1 MKRRLLASLL
11 TLVMMLNLLPTVAWA
26 RNDEGIDADS
36 VEMYSSDDVVTSGPI
51 TLWTGKEGQITVP
64 EENEVRSSN
73 ADIVSVE
80 QDGTAVTLTGGSKEG
95 RAEATAGESTWV
107 VYNYAS
113 EAEYNYLYSL
123 FHEKRISVMGD
134 SISTIK
140 DKIPSGN
147 ALYYDNTTG
156 KEMTFERNYWG
167 DIITRFGAAEGIDE
181 AWSGSTIGSKAAS
194 MASKDRINKL
204 DDNGTPDVILYYGGS
219 NPDSSVGTFDPDAD
233 YAKTVDWAQSYSDTA
248 SAYAA
253 SLQRMKATYPGA
265 EIIAI
270 IPYYEQNNIPK
281 QAEVIEQIAKHY
293 DITTIDLR
301 ELRKQEGISP
311 NNALHP
317 NMDGHSQIAA
327 YICQQLYEQQAVTPN
342 EKTVTYN
349 ANGGS
354 FKNGSD
360 PIKQSVT
367 AELPKATRAGY
378 AFVGWFDQAAGGNKI
393 ASALDTAIPSDKQDS
408 FSGTTLYAHWTHTF
422 TWNFNSDMNAVD
434 ADGNVIITVS
444 DKHGSTTL
452 NDDNTVKFNDYQGK
466 LSTPFT
472 LDPTQNWRVEWKEKN
487 QAKENM
493 LFSST
498 ATREKGMTYIFLYE
512 PSIYMGTYDVT
523 NNKTDYINFGGPAY
537 QKEPTSNEYSVVK
550 LENNYDKAT
559 ETSLVTLSVDGE
571 QVFAKLN
578 TQGRYGSHGS
588 SLTASD
594 YEQYALEKLNFTFNY
609 LGGCNL
615 NTGAGEGK
623 ENWLL
628 RNTFEYIKV
637 TLGDD
642 HTHTYGMTYSSDST
656 GHWKTCTECGANGE
670 FSKHTGGTAT
680 CTAKA
685 VCETCDQP
693 YGELGAHKLT
703 KTDAKAAS
711 CTEAGNEAYWTCS
724 GCGKYFSDEKGEN
737 AIADLAAWKTGDGKI
752 NATGHNYGD
761 ITYTWSDGN
770 TSCTAKKVCS
780 VCKDEVT
787 ETVGTTSSAKTPAT
801 CTTKGTKTYT
811 ATFSA
816 PNGFVTQTKDVDIA
830 ATGHDWSNK
839 DGICAVCHTKCDRV
853 HKPGTTCS
861 VCHKYTS
868 YPYVP
873 GAPTYPASAPAV
885 PNGTVTVSPANAS
898 KGANV
903 TVTVKPNEG
912 YVLETLTVTDKNGD
926 ELKLTDKGN
935 GKYTFTMPG
944 SKVEVKAT
952 FMEDNSVFNFFYDVP
967 NDAFF
972 YEAVKWAV
980 KSGVTN
986 GLTDT
991 MFGPYESCTRTQ
1003 IVTFLWRATGSPE
1016 PKTASSFTDVPASA
1030 YYAKAVA
1037 WAIENGITNGM
1048 TETTFAP
1055 NATCTRG
1062 QSVTFLYRAL
1072 KGTASG
1078 STNFTDVKSD
1088 AFYTDAINWAVANNV
1103 TNGTSNT
1110 TFSPNADCTRAEIVT
1125 FLYRAYQGK

>member
-1 MKRRLLASLL
+1 
-11 TLVMMLNLLPTVAWA
+11 
-26 RNDEGIDADS
+26 
-36 VEMYSSDDVVTSGPI
+36 MYSSDDVVASGPI
-51 TLWTGKEGQITVP
+51 TIWTDKIVKITVP
-64 EENEVRSSN
+64 EGDTVRSSN
-73 ADIVSVE
+73 TDIVSVE
-80 QDGTAVTLTGGSKEG
+80 KNGTAVTLTGGRKEG
-95 RAEATAGESTWV
+95 RAEVIVGNSTWV

-123 FHEKRISVMGD
+123 FHGKRISVMGD

-140 DKIPSGN
+140 DKIPDDN
-147 ALYYDNTTG
+147 ALYYDNTTSA
-156 KEMTFERNYWG
+156 KTMIFERNYWG
-167 DIITRFGAAEGIDE
+167 DIITRFGAVEGIDE
-181 AWSGSTIGSKAAS
+181 AWSRSTIGSKAAS

-219 NPDSSVGTFDPDAD
+219 NPDSSVGTFNPDAD
-233 YAKTVDWAQSYSDTA
+233 YAKTVDWAKSYSDTA

-253 SLQRMKATYPGA
+253 SLQRMKETYPDA

-301 ELRKQEGISP
+301 ELRNQEGISP

-327 YICQQLYEQQAVTPN
+327 YICQQLYAQQAVTPN
-342 EKTVTYN
+342 EKTVTYD
-349 ANGGS
+349 ANDGS
-354 FKNGSD
+354 FENGSD

-393 ASALDTAIPSDKQDS
+393 ASALDTAIPSGMQDNLN
-408 FSGTTLYAHWTHTF
+408 GTTLYAHWTHTF

-444 DKHGSTTL
+444 AEHGSTTL
-452 NDDNTVKFNDYQGK
+452 NDDNTVKFNDYQGE

-487 QAKENM
+487 QATENM

-498 ATREKGMTYIFLYE
+498 AERAKGMTYIFLYQ
-512 PSIYMGTYDVT
+512 PSIYMGTYNDT
-523 NNKTDYINFGGPAY
+523 TGGTKYINFGGPAY
-537 QKEPTSNEYSVVK
+537 QKTPTSDEYSVVK

-559 ETSLVTLSVDGE
+559 GTSLVTLSVDGE

-594 YEQYALEKLNFTFNY
+594 YEQYALEKLGFTFNY
-609 LGGCNL
+609 LGGNRDGGDTPAWKL
-615 NTGAGEGK
+615 SNI
-623 ENWLL
+623 
-628 RNTFEYIKV
+628 FDYIKV

-642 HTHTYGMTYSSDST
+642 HTHTYGTTYSSDST

-703 KTDAKAAS
+703 KTAAKAAT
-711 CTEAGNEAYWTCS
+711 CTEAGYNEYWTCKT
-724 GCGKYFSDEKGEN
+724 CGKYFSDEKGEN

-787 ETVGTTSSAKTPAT
+787 VTVGTTSSVKTPAT
-801 CTTKGTKTYT
+801 CTTKGTTTYM
-811 ATFSA
+811 AAFKDEDFSE
-816 PNGFVTQTKDVDIA
+816 QTKDVDIA

-853 HKPGTTCS
+853 HKPGTTCE
-861 VCHKYTS
+861 VCGKYTRRPS
-868 YPYVP
+868 TANSSNTVSVP
-873 GAPTYPASAPAV
+873 ST
-885 PNGTVTVSPANAS
+885 PNGTMTVNPSTAS
-898 KGANV
+898 KGE
-903 TVTVKPNEG
+903 TVTITTRPSEG
-912 YVLETLTVTDKNGD
+912 YELGSIEVLDKNGD
-926 ELKLTDKGN
+926 ALKLKDLGS
-935 GKYTFTMPG
+935 GKFSFVMPDG
-944 SKVEVKAT
+944 KVSVKAEFVKT
-952 FMEDNSVFNFFYDVP
+952 APTSFVDVP
-967 NDAFF
+967 ANAYFAD
-972 YEAVKWAV
+972 AVKWAV
-980 KSGVTN
+980 DKGITN
-986 GLTDT
+986 GLPDT
-991 MFGPYESCTRTQ
+991 MFGPYESCTRAQ
-1003 IVTFLWRATGSPE
+1003 IVTFLWRAAGSPE
-1016 PKTASSFTDVPASA
+1016 PKAMSSFTDVPASA
-1030 YYAKAVA
+1030 YYAKAVE
-1037 WAIENGITNGM
+1037 WAVENGITNGM

-1055 NATCTRG
+1055 DATCTRG
-1062 QSVTFLYRAL
+1062 QSVTFLHRAL

-1088 AFYTDAINWAVANNV
+1088 AFYADAINWAVANNV

-1110 TFSPNADCTRAEIVT
+1110 MFGPYASCTRAQIVT

>member
-1 MKRRLLASLL
+1 
-11 TLVMMLNLLPTVAWA
+11 MMLSLLPTVVWA
-26 RNDEGIDADS
+26 RNDESIDADS

-51 TLWTGKEGQITVP
+51 TIWTDKIVQITVP
-64 EENEVRSSN
+64 EGDTVGSSN
-73 ADIVSVE
+73 TDIVSVE
-80 QDGTAVTLTGGSKEG
+80 KNGTAVTLTGGSKEG
-95 RAEATAGESTWV
+95 RAEVTAGESTWV

-123 FHEKRISVMGD
+123 FHGKTISVMGD

-167 DIITRFGAAEGIDE
+167 AIITRFGAVEGIDE

-253 SLQRMKATYPGA
+253 SLQRMKETYPDA

-301 ELRKQEGISP
+301 ELRNQEGISP

-327 YICQQLYEQQAVTPN
+327 YICQQLYEQRAVTPD
-342 EKTVTYN
+342 EKTVTYD

-378 AFVGWFDQAAGGNKI
+378 AFVGWFDRAAGGNKI
-393 ASALDTAIPSDKQDS
+393 ASALDTAIPSGMQDNLN
-408 FSGTTLYAHWTHTF
+408 GTTLYAHWTRSF
-422 TWNFNSDMNAVD
+422 TWDFDNNLDAVD

-444 DKHGSTTL
+444 AEHGSTTL

-472 LDPTQNWRVEWKEKN
+472 LDPTQNWCVEWREKN

-609 LGGCNL
+609 LGGNRDGGDTPAWKL
-615 NTGAGEGK
+615 S
-623 ENWLL
+623 
-628 RNTFEYIKV
+628 NTFDYIKV

-642 HTHTYGMTYSSDST
+642 HTHTYGTTYSSDST

-703 KTDAKAAS
+703 KTDAKAAT

-724 GCGKYFSDEKGEN
+724 GCGKYFSDENGINEIEK
-737 AIADLAAWKTGDGKI
+737 DSWVLKTL
-752 NATGHNYGD
+752 GHD
-761 ITYTWSDGN
+761 MTKTD
-770 TSCTAKKVCS
+770 AK
-780 VCKDEVT
+780 
-787 ETVGTTSSAKTPAT
+787 AAT
-801 CTTKGTKTYT
+801 CTEDGNNEYYTCSRCGGVFKDEAGTQ
-811 ATFSA
+811 ATTVEA
-816 PNGFVTQTKDVDIA
+816 ETLKKL
-830 ATGHDWSNK
+830 GHDWSNK

-873 GAPTYPASAPAV
+873 GAPTYPATAPAV
-885 PNGTVTVSPANAS
+885 PNGTVAVSPANAS

-912 YVLETLTVTDKNGD
+912 YELGSLAVKDASGD
-926 ELKLTDKGN
+926 LLPLADLGN
-935 GKYTFTMPG
+935 GKYSFVMPDG
-944 SKVEVKAT
+944 KVSVEAEFVKTAAT
-952 FMEDNSVFNFFYDVP
+952 SFADVP
-967 NDAFF
+967 ANAYFAD
-972 YEAVKWAV
+972 AVKWAV
-980 KSGVTN
+980 DKGVTN
-986 GLTDT
+986 GLSDT
-991 MFGPYESCTRTQ
+991 MFGPYESCTRAQ
-1003 IVTFLWRATGSPE
+1003 IVTFLWRAAGSPE
-1016 PKTASSFTDVPASA
+1016 PKAMSSFTDVPAST

-1072 KGTASG
+1072 GKKVES
-1078 STNFTDVKSD
+1078 STSFTDVASN
-1088 AFYTDAINWAVANNV
+1088 AFYADAVNWAVASDV
-1103 TNGTSNT
+1103 TNGTSAT

>member
-11 TLVMMLNLLPTVAWA
+11 TLVMMLSLLPTVAWA

-36 VEMYSSDDVVTSGPI
+36 VEMYSSDDVVTSGPMTI
-51 TLWTGKEGQITVP
+51 WTGKIVQITVP
-64 EENEVRSSN
+64 EGDTVRSSN
-73 ADIVSVE
+73 TDIVSVE
-80 QDGTAVTLTGGSKEG
+80 KNGTAVTLTGGSKEG
-95 RAEATAGESTWV
+95 RAEVTAGESTWV

-123 FHEKRISVMGD
+123 FHGKTISVMGD

-219 NPDSSVGTFDPDAD
+219 NPDGSVGTFDPDAD

-253 SLQRMKATYPGA
+253 SLQRMKETYPDA

-301 ELRKQEGISP
+301 ELRNQEGISP

-327 YICQQLYEQQAVTPN
+327 YICQQLYEQRAVTPD
-342 EKTVTYN
+342 EKTVTYD

-378 AFVGWFDQAAGGNKI
+378 AFVGWFNQAAGGNKI
-393 ASALDTAIPSDKQDS
+393 ASALDTAIPSGMQDNLN
-408 FSGTTLYAHWTHTF
+408 GTTLYAHWTHTF
-422 TWNFNSDMNAVD
+422 MWNFNSDMNAVD

-444 DKHGSTTL
+444 AEHGSTTL

-615 NTGAGEGK
+615 NTGAGVGK

-642 HTHTYGMTYSSDST
+642 HTHTYGTTYSSDST

-703 KTDAKAAS
+703 KTDAKAAT
-711 CTEAGNEAYWTCS
+711 CTEVGNEAYWTCS
-724 GCGKYFSDEKGEN
+724 GCGKYFSDENGTNEIEK
-737 AIADLAAWKTGDGKI
+737 DSWVLKTL
-752 NATGHNYGD
+752 GHD
-761 ITYTWSDGN
+761 MTKTD
-770 TSCTAKKVCS
+770 AK
-780 VCKDEVT
+780 E
-787 ETVGTTSSAKTPAT
+787 AT
-801 CTTKGTKTYT
+801 CTEDGNNEYYTCSRCGGVFKDEAGTQ
-811 ATFSA
+811 ATTVEA
-816 PNGFVTQTKDVDIA
+816 ETLKKL
-830 ATGHDWSNK
+830 GHDWSNK
-839 DGICAVCHTKCDRV
+839 NGICARCYAKCTET

-885 PNGTVTVSPANAS
+885 PNGTVTVSPADAS

-912 YVLETLTVTDKNGD
+912 YELGSLAVKDASGD
-926 ELKLTDKGN
+926 LLPLADLGN
-935 GKYTFTMPG
+935 GKYSFVMPDG
-944 SKVEVKAT
+944 KVSVEAEFVKTAAT
-952 FMEDNSVFNFFYDVP
+952 SFADVP
-967 NDAFF
+967 ANAYFAD
-972 YEAVKWAV
+972 AVKWAV
-980 KSGVTN
+980 DK
-986 GLTDT
+986 
-991 MFGPYESCTRTQ
+991 
-1003 IVTFLWRATGSPE
+1003 
-1016 PKTASSFTDVPASA
+1016 
-1030 YYAKAVA
+1030 
-1037 WAIENGITNGM
+1037 GITNGM
-1048 TETTFAP
+1048 TETTFAL

-1062 QSVTFLYRAL
+1062 QSVTFLHRAL

-1078 STNFTDVKSD
+1078 SANFTDVKSD
-1088 AFYTDAINWAVANNV
+1088 AFYADAINWAVANNV

>member
-1 MKRRLLASLL
+1 MVLS
-11 TLVMMLNLLPTVAWA
+11 LLPTIAWA

-51 TLWTGKEGQITVP
+51 TIWTGKIVQITVP
-64 EENEVRSSN
+64 EGDAVRSSN
-73 ADIVSVE
+73 EAIVSVT
-80 QDGTAVTLTGGSKEG
+80 QDGTLTGGRKEG
-95 RAEATAGESTWV
+95 RAEVIVGNSTWV

-123 FHEKRISVMGD
+123 FHGKTISVMGD

-219 NPDSSVGTFDPDAD
+219 NPDSSVGTFDPNAD

-253 SLQRMKATYPGA
+253 SLQRMKETYPDA

-301 ELRKQEGISP
+301 ELRNQEGISP

-360 PIKQSVT
+360 SIKQSVT

-378 AFVGWFDQAAGGNKI
+378 AFVGWFDRAAGGNKI
-393 ASALDTAIPSDKQDS
+393 ASALDTAIPSGMQDNLN
-408 FSGTTLYAHWTHTF
+408 GTTLYAHWTRSF
-422 TWNFNSDMNAVD
+422 TWDFDNNLDAVD

-472 LDPTQNWRVEWKEKN
+472 LDPTQNWCVEWKERN

-615 NTGAGEGK
+615 NTGAGAGK

-628 RNTFEYIKV
+628 RNTFDYIKV

-642 HTHTYGMTYSSDST
+642 HTHTYGTTYSSDST

-685 VCETCDQP
+685 VCETCDQS

-703 KTDAKAAS
+703 KTDAKAAT
-711 CTEAGNEAYWTCS
+711 CTEAGNNEYYTCS
-724 GCGKYFSDEKGEN
+724 RCGGVF
-737 AIADLAAWKTGDGKI
+737 
-752 NATGHNYGD
+752 
-761 ITYTWSDGN
+761 
-770 TSCTAKKVCS
+770 
-780 VCKDEVT
+780 KDEAGTQATTVEA
-787 ETVGTTSSAKTPAT
+787 ETLK
-801 CTTKGTKTYT
+801 KL
-811 ATFSA
+811 
-816 PNGFVTQTKDVDIA
+816 
-830 ATGHDWSNK
+830 GHDWSNK
-839 DGICAVCHTKCDRV
+839 NGICARCDAKCTET

-873 GAPTYPASAPAV
+873 GAPTYPATAPAV

-903 TVTVKPNEG
+903 TVTVKPNDG

-926 ELKLTDKGN
+926 ELKLMDKGN

-952 FMEDNSVFNFFYDVP
+952 FMEDNSVLNFFYDVP

-986 GLTDT
+986 GLSDT
-991 MFGPYESCTRTQ
+991 MFGPYASCTRAQ
-1003 IVTFLWRATGSPE
+1003 IVTFLWRAAGSPE
-1016 PKTASSFTDVPASA
+1016 PKTASSFADVPASA

-1037 WAIENGITNGM
+1037 WAVENGITNGM

-1055 NATCTRG
+1055 DATCTRG
-1062 QSVTFLYRAL
+1062 QSVTFLHRAL

-1088 AFYTDAINWAVANNV
+1088 TFYADAINWAVANNV

-1110 TFSPNADCTRAEIVT
+1110 TFSPYADCTRAEIVT

>member
-1 MKRRLLASLL
+1 
-11 TLVMMLNLLPTVAWA
+11 MMLSLLPTVAWA

-36 VEMYSSDDVVTSGPI
+36 VEMYSSDDVVTSGPMTI
-51 TLWTGKEGQITVP
+51 WTDKIVQITVP
-64 EENEVRSSN
+64 EGDTVRSSN
-73 ADIVSVE
+73 EAIVSVT
-80 QDGTAVTLTGGSKEG
+80 QDGTLTGGSKEG
-95 RAEATAGESTWV
+95 RAEVTAGESTWV

-123 FHEKRISVMGD
+123 FHGKTISVMGD

-167 DIITRFGAAEGIDE
+167 AIITRFGAAEGIDE

-233 YAKTVDWAQSYSDTA
+233 YAKAVDWAQSYSDTA

-253 SLQRMKATYPGA
+253 SLQRMKEIYPDA

-301 ELRKQEGISP
+301 ELRNQEGISP

-327 YICQQLYEQQAVTPN
+327 YICQQLYEQRAVTPD
-342 EKTVTYN
+342 EKTVTYD

-393 ASALDTAIPSDKQDS
+393 ASALDTAIPSGMQDNLN
-408 FSGTTLYAHWTHTF
+408 GTTLYAHWTHTF

-434 ADGNVIITVS
+434 EDGNVIITVS
-444 DKHGSTTL
+444 AEHGSTTL

-609 LGGCNL
+609 LGGNRDGGDTPAWKL
-615 NTGAGEGK
+615 S
-623 ENWLL
+623 
-628 RNTFEYIKV
+628 NTFDYIKV

-642 HTHTYGMTYSSDST
+642 HTHTYGTTYSSDST

-703 KTDAKAAS
+703 KTDAKAAT

-724 GCGKYFSDEKGEN
+724 GCGKYFSDENGINEIEK
-737 AIADLAAWKTGDGKI
+737 DSWVLKTL
-752 NATGHNYGD
+752 GHD
-761 ITYTWSDGN
+761 MTKTD
-770 TSCTAKKVCS
+770 AK
-780 VCKDEVT
+780 
-787 ETVGTTSSAKTPAT
+787 AAT
-801 CTTKGTKTYT
+801 CTEDGNNEYYTCSRCGGVFKDEAGTQ
-811 ATFSA
+811 ATTVEA
-816 PNGFVTQTKDVDIA
+816 ETLKKL
-830 ATGHDWSNK
+830 GHDWSNK

-873 GAPTYPASAPAV
+873 GAPTYPATAPAA
-885 PNGTVTVSPANAS
+885 PNGTVTISPANAS

-903 TVTVKPNEG
+903 TVTVKPNDG

-986 GLTDT
+986 GLSDT
-991 MFGPYESCTRTQ
+991 MFGPYESCTRAQ
-1003 IVTFLWRATGSPE
+1003 IVTFLWRAAGSPE
-1016 PKTASSFTDVPASA
+1016 PKATTSAMTDLNPNA
-1030 YYAKAVA
+1030 YYYKAVL
-1037 WAIENGITNGM
+1037 WAIENGITDGM

-1055 NATCTRG
+1055 DATCTRG

-1072 KGTASG
+1072 GKKVESSAS
-1078 STNFTDVKSD
+1078 FTDVKSD
-1088 AFYTDAINWAVANNV
+1088 AFYADAINWAVANNV

>member
-11 TLVMMLNLLPTVAWA
+11 TLVMVLSLLPTVAWA

-51 TLWTGKEGQITVP
+51 TLWTGKIVQITVP
-64 EENEVRSSN
+64 EGDAVRSSN
-73 ADIVSVE
+73 EAIVSVT
-80 QDGTAVTLTGGSKEG
+80 QDGTLTGGSKEG
-95 RAEATAGESTWV
+95 RAEVTAGESAWV

-123 FHEKRISVMGD
+123 FHGKTISVMGD

-167 DIITRFGAAEGIDE
+167 DIITRFGAVEGIDE

-253 SLQRMKATYPGA
+253 SLQRMKETYPDA

-301 ELRKQEGISP
+301 ELRNQEGISP

-327 YICQQLYEQQAVTPN
+327 YICQQLYEQRAVTPD

-354 FKNGSD
+354 FKNGRD

-367 AELPKATRAGY
+367 AKLPKATRAGY
-378 AFVGWFDQAAGGNKI
+378 AFVGWFNRAAGGNKI
-393 ASALDTAIPSDKQDS
+393 ASTLDTAIPSGMQDNLN
-408 FSGTTLYAHWTHTF
+408 GTTLYAHWTRSF
-422 TWNFNSDMNAVD
+422 TWDFDNNLDAVD

-444 DKHGSTTL
+444 AEHGSTTL

-472 LDPTQNWRVEWKEKN
+472 LDPTQNWCVEWREKN

-609 LGGCNL
+609 LGGNRDGGDTPAWKL
-615 NTGAGEGK
+615 SNA
-623 ENWLL
+623 
-628 RNTFEYIKV
+628 FDYIKV

-642 HTHTYGMTYSSDST
+642 HTHTYGTTYSSDST

-703 KTDAKAAS
+703 KTDAKAAT

-724 GCGKYFSDEKGEN
+724 GCGKYFSDENGINEIEK
-737 AIADLAAWKTGDGKI
+737 DSWVLKTLGHDMTKTDAKE
-752 NATGHNYGD
+752 ATC
-761 ITYTWSDGN
+761 TEDGN
-770 TSCTAKKVCS
+770 NEYYTCS
-780 VCKDEVT
+780 RCGGVFKDEAGTQATTVVT
-787 ETVGTTSSAKTPAT
+787 ETLK
-801 CTTKGTKTYT
+801 KL
-811 ATFSA
+811 
-816 PNGFVTQTKDVDIA
+816 
-830 ATGHDWSNK
+830 GHDWSNK
-839 DGICAVCHTKCDRV
+839 NGICARCDAKCTET

-873 GAPTYPASAPAV
+873 GAPTYPATAPAV

-912 YVLETLTVTDKNGD
+912 YELGSLAVKDASGD
-926 ELKLTDKGN
+926 LLPLADLGS
-935 GKYTFTMPG
+935 GKYSFVMPDG
-944 SKVEVKAT
+944 KVSVEAEFVKTAAT
-952 FMEDNSVFNFFYDVP
+952 SFADVP
-967 NDAFF
+967 ANAYFAD
-972 YEAVKWAV
+972 AVKWAV
-980 KSGVTN
+980 DKGITN
-986 GLTDT
+986 GLSDT
-991 MFGPYESCTRTQ
+991 MFGPYESCTRMQ
-1003 IVTFLWRATGSPE
+1003 IVTFLWRAAGSPE

-1037 WAIENGITNGM
+1037 WAVENGITNGM
-1048 TETTFAP
+1048 TEMTFAP
-1055 NATCTRG
+1055 DATCTRG
-1062 QSVTFLYRAL
+1062 QSVTFLHRAL
-1072 KGTASG
+1072 GKKVESSA
-1078 STNFTDVKSD
+1078 NFTDVKSD
-1088 AFYTDAINWAVANNV
+1088 AFYADAINWAVANNV
-1103 TNGTSNT
+1103 TNGTSAT

>member
-51 TLWTGKEGQITVP
+51 TIWTGKIVQITVP
-64 EENEVRSSN
+64 EESKVGSSN
-73 ADIVSVE
+73 TDIVSVE
-80 QDGTAVTLTGGSKEG
+80 KNATAVTLTGGSKEG
-95 RAEATAGESTWV
+95 RAEVTTGESTWV

-123 FHEKRISVMGD
+123 FHGKTISVMGD

-147 ALYYDNTTG
+147 ALYYDNTTSA
-156 KEMTFERNYWG
+156 KTMTFERNYWG
-167 DIITRFGAAEGIDE
+167 DIITRFGAVEGIDE

-233 YAKTVDWAQSYSDTA
+233 YAKTVDWAKSYSDTA

-253 SLQRMKATYPGA
+253 SLQRMKETYPGA

-270 IPYYEQNNIPK
+270 IPYYEQNNISK

-301 ELRKQEGISP
+301 ELRNQEGISP

-342 EKTVTYN
+342 EKTVTYD

-393 ASALDTAIPSDKQDS
+393 ASALDTAIPSGMQDNLN
-408 FSGTTLYAHWTHTF
+408 GTTLYAHWTHTF

-434 ADGNVIITVS
+434 ADGNVIISV
-444 DKHGSTTL
+444 DCKHGDAEI
-452 NDDNTVKFNDYQGK
+452 NGGTVTFDYYQGK

-523 NNKTDYINFGGPAY
+523 NSKTDYINFGGPAY

-615 NTGAGEGK
+615 NTGAGVGK

-642 HTHTYGMTYSSDST
+642 HTHTYGTTYSSDST

-703 KTDAKAAS
+703 KTDAKAAT

-724 GCGKYFSDEKGEN
+724 GCGKYFSDENGTNEIEK
-737 AIADLAAWKTGDGKI
+737 DSWVLKTL
-752 NATGHNYGD
+752 GHD
-761 ITYTWSDGN
+761 RTKTD
-770 TSCTAKKVCS
+770 AK
-780 VCKDEVT
+780 E
-787 ETVGTTSSAKTPAT
+787 AT
-801 CTTKGTKTYT
+801 CTEDGNNEYYTCSRCGGVFKDEAGTQ
-811 ATFSA
+811 ATTVEA
-816 PNGFVTQTKDVDIA
+816 ETLKKL
-830 ATGHDWSNK
+830 GHDWSNK
-839 DGICAVCHTKCDRV
+839 NGICARCDAKCTET
-853 HKPGTTCS
+853 HKPGMTCS

-873 GAPTYPASAPAV
+873 GAPTYPATAPAV
-885 PNGTVTVSPANAS
+885 PNGTVAVSPANAS

-912 YVLETLTVTDKNGD
+912 YELGSLAVKDASGD
-926 ELKLTDKGN
+926 LLPLADLGN
-935 GKYTFTMPG
+935 GKYSFVMPDG
-944 SKVEVKAT
+944 KVSVEAEFVKTAAT
-952 FMEDNSVFNFFYDVP
+952 SFADVP
-967 NDAFF
+967 ANAYFAD
-972 YEAVKWAV
+972 AVKWAV
-980 KSGVTN
+980 DKGVTN
-986 GLTDT
+986 GLSDT
-991 MFGPYESCTRTQ
+991 MFGPYESCTR
-1003 IVTFLWRATGSPE
+1003 A
-1016 PKTASSFTDVPASA
+1016 
-1030 YYAKAVA
+1030 
-1037 WAIENGITNGM
+1037 
-1048 TETTFAP
+1048 
-1055 NATCTRG
+1055 
-1062 QSVTFLYRAL
+1062 
-1072 KGTASG
+1072 
-1078 STNFTDVKSD
+1078 
-1088 AFYTDAINWAVANNV
+1088 
-1103 TNGTSNT
+1103 
-1110 TFSPNADCTRAEIVT
+1110 
-1125 FLYRAYQGK
+1125 

>member
-1 MKRRLLASLL
+1 M
-11 TLVMMLNLLPTVAWA
+11 
-26 RNDEGIDADS
+26 
-36 VEMYSSDDVVTSGPI
+36 TSGPI

-64 EENEVRSSN
+64 EGDTVRSSN
-73 ADIVSVE
+73 TDIVSVE
-80 QDGTAVTLTGGSKEG
+80 KNGTAVTLTGGSKEG
-95 RAEATAGESTWV
+95 RAEVTAGESTWV

-113 EAEYNYLYSL
+113 EAEYNYLYAL
-123 FHEKRISVMGD
+123 FHGKTISVMGD

-253 SLQRMKATYPGA
+253 SLQRMKVTYPGA

-301 ELRKQEGISP
+301 ELRNQEDISP
-311 NNALHP
+311 KNALHP

-342 EKTVTYN
+342 EKTVTYD

-367 AELPKATRAGY
+367 AKLPKATRAGY
-378 AFVGWFDQAAGGNKI
+378 AFVGWFDRAAGGNKI
-393 ASALDTAIPSDKQDS
+393 ASALDTAIPSGMQDNLN
-408 FSGTTLYAHWTHTF
+408 GTTLYAHWTRSF
-422 TWNFNSDMNAVD
+422 TWDFDNNLDAVD

-444 DKHGSTTL
+444 AEHGSTTL

-472 LDPTQNWRVEWKEKN
+472 LDPTQNWRVEWREKN

-615 NTGAGEGK
+615 NTGAGVGK

-642 HTHTYGMTYSSDST
+642 HTHTYGTIYSSDST

-703 KTDAKAAS
+703 KTDAKAAT

-724 GCGKYFSDEKGEN
+724 GCGKYFSDENGINEIEK
-737 AIADLAAWKTGDGKI
+737 DSWVLKTL
-752 NATGHNYGD
+752 GHD
-761 ITYTWSDGN
+761 MTKTD
-770 TSCTAKKVCS
+770 AK
-780 VCKDEVT
+780 E
-787 ETVGTTSSAKTPAT
+787 AT
-801 CTTKGTKTYT
+801 CTEDGNNEYYTCSRCGGVFKDEAGTQ
-811 ATFSA
+811 ATTVVA
-816 PNGFVTQTKDVDIA
+816 ETLKKL
-830 ATGHDWSNK
+830 GHDWSNK

-873 GAPTYPASAPAV
+873 GAPTYPATAPAA

-912 YVLETLTVTDKNGD
+912 YELGSLAVKDASGD
-926 ELKLTDKGN
+926 LLPLADLGN
-935 GKYTFTMPG
+935 GKYSFVMPDG
-944 SKVEVKAT
+944 KVSVEAEFVKTAAT
-952 FMEDNSVFNFFYDVP
+952 SFADVP
-967 NDAFF
+967 ANAYFAD
-972 YEAVKWAV
+972 AVKWAV
-980 KSGVTN
+980 DKDVTN
-986 GLTDT
+986 GLSDT

-1003 IVTFLWRATGSPE
+1003 IVTFLWRAAGSPE
-1016 PKTASSFTDVPASA
+1016 PKTASSFTDVPVSA

-1055 NATCTRG
+1055 DATCTRG
-1062 QSVTFLYRAL
+1062 QIVTFLYRAL

-1088 AFYTDAINWAVANNV
+1088 TFYADAINWAVANNV

>member
-11 TLVMMLNLLPTVAWA
+11 TLVMMLSLLPTVAWA

-36 VEMYSSDDVVTSGPI
+36 VEMYSSDVVTSGPI

-64 EENEVRSSN
+64 EGDAVRSSN
-73 ADIVSVE
+73 EAIVSVT
-80 QDGTAVTLTGGSKEG
+80 QDGTLTGGSKEG
-95 RAEATAGESTWV
+95 RAEVTAGESTWV

-123 FHEKRISVMGD
+123 FHGKTISVMGD

-140 DKIPSGN
+140 DKISSGN

-219 NPDSSVGTFDPDAD
+219 NPDSSVGTFNPDAD
-233 YAKTVDWAQSYSDTA
+233 YAKTVDWAKSYSDTA

-253 SLQRMKATYPGA
+253 SLQRMKETCPDA

-270 IPYYEQNNIPK
+270 IPYYGQNNIPK

-301 ELRKQEGISP
+301 ELRNQEGISP
-311 NNALHP
+311 NNELHP

-349 ANGGS
+349 ANSGS

-360 PIKQSVT
+360 SIKQSVT

-393 ASALDTAIPSDKQDS
+393 ASALDTAIPSGMRDNLN
-408 FSGTTLYAHWTHTF
+408 GTTLYAHWTHTF

-512 PSIYMGTYDVT
+512 PSIYMGTYNDT
-523 NNKTDYINFGGPAY
+523 TGGTKYINFGGPAY

-559 ETSLVTLSVDGE
+559 ETSLVTLSVDGK

-615 NTGAGEGK
+615 NTGAGVGK

-642 HTHTYGMTYSSDST
+642 HTHTYGTTYSSDST

-703 KTDAKAAS
+703 KTDAKAAT

-724 GCGKYFSDEKGEN
+724 GCGKYFSDENGTNEIEK
-737 AIADLAAWKTGDGKI
+737 DSWVLKTL
-752 NATGHNYGD
+752 GHD
-761 ITYTWSDGN
+761 RTKTD
-770 TSCTAKKVCS
+770 AK
-780 VCKDEVT
+780 E
-787 ETVGTTSSAKTPAT
+787 AT
-801 CTTKGTKTYT
+801 CTEDGNNEYYTCSRCGGVFKDEAGTQ
-811 ATFSA
+811 ATTVEA
-816 PNGFVTQTKDVDIA
+816 ETLKKL
-830 ATGHDWSNK
+830 GHDWSNK
-839 DGICAVCHTKCDRV
+839 NGICARCDAKCTET

-885 PNGTVTVSPANAS
+885 PNGTVTVSPADAS

-986 GLTDT
+986 GLSDT
-991 MFGPYESCTRTQ
+991 MFGPYESCTRAQ
-1003 IVTFLWRATGSPE
+1003 I
-1016 PKTASSFTDVPASA
+1016 
-1030 YYAKAVA
+1030 
-1037 WAIENGITNGM
+1037 
-1048 TETTFAP
+1048 
-1055 NATCTRG
+1055 
-1062 QSVTFLYRAL
+1062 VTFLYRAL

>member
-11 TLVMMLNLLPTVAWA
+11 TLVMMLSLLPTVAWA

-36 VEMYSSDDVVTSGPI
+36 VEMYSSDDVVTSGPMTI
-51 TLWTGKEGQITVP
+51 WTDKIVQITVP
-64 EENEVRSSN
+64 EGDTVRSSN
-73 ADIVSVE
+73 EAIVSVT
-80 QDGTAVTLTGGSKEG
+80 QDGTLTGGSKEG
-95 RAEATAGESTWV
+95 RAEVTAGESTWV

-123 FHEKRISVMGD
+123 FHGKTISVMGD

-167 DIITRFGAAEGIDE
+167 AIITRFGAAEGIDE

-233 YAKTVDWAQSYSDTA
+233 YAKAVDWAQSYSDTA

-253 SLQRMKATYPGA
+253 SLQRMKEIYPDA

-301 ELRKQEGISP
+301 ELRNQEGISP

-327 YICQQLYEQQAVTPN
+327 YICQQLYEQRAVTPD
-342 EKTVTYN
+342 EKTVTYD

-393 ASALDTAIPSDKQDS
+393 ASALDTAIPSGMQDNLN
-408 FSGTTLYAHWTHTF
+408 GTTLYAHWTHTF

-434 ADGNVIITVS
+434 EDGNVIITVS
-444 DKHGSTTL
+444 AEHGSTTL
-452 NDDNTVKFNDYQGK
+452 NGDNTVKFNDYQGK

-609 LGGCNL
+609 LGGNRDGGDTPAWKL
-615 NTGAGEGK
+615 S
-623 ENWLL
+623 
-628 RNTFEYIKV
+628 NTFDYIKV

-642 HTHTYGMTYSSDST
+642 HTHTYGTTYSSDST

-703 KTDAKAAS
+703 KTDAKAAT

-724 GCGKYFSDEKGEN
+724 GCGKYFSDENGINEIEK
-737 AIADLAAWKTGDGKI
+737 DSWVLKTL
-752 NATGHNYGD
+752 GHD
-761 ITYTWSDGN
+761 MTKTD
-770 TSCTAKKVCS
+770 AK
-780 VCKDEVT
+780 
-787 ETVGTTSSAKTPAT
+787 AAT
-801 CTTKGTKTYT
+801 CTEDGNNEYYTCSRCGGVFKDEAGTQ
-811 ATFSA
+811 ATTVEA
-816 PNGFVTQTKDVDIA
+816 ETLKKL
-830 ATGHDWSNK
+830 GHDWSNK

-873 GAPTYPASAPAV
+873 GAPTYPATAPAA
-885 PNGTVTVSPANAS
+885 PNGTVTISPANAS

-903 TVTVKPNEG
+903 TVTVKPNDG

-986 GLTDT
+986 GLSDT
-991 MFGPYESCTRTQ
+991 MFGPYESCTRAQ
-1003 IVTFLWRATGSPE
+1003 IVTFLWRAAGSPE
-1016 PKTASSFTDVPASA
+1016 PKATTSAMTDLNPNA
-1030 YYAKAVA
+1030 YYYKAVL
-1037 WAIENGITNGM
+1037 WAIENGITDGM

-1055 NATCTRG
+1055 DATCTRG

-1072 KGTASG
+1072 GKKVESSAS
-1078 STNFTDVKSD
+1078 FTDVKSD
-1088 AFYTDAINWAVANNV
+1088 AFYADAINWAVANNV

>member
-1 MKRRLLASLL
+1 MKRRLLAGVL
-11 TLVMMLNLLPTVAWA
+11 TFVMMLSLLPAVAWA

-51 TLWTGKEGQITVP
+51 TIWTGKIVKITVP
-64 EENEVRSSN
+64 EGDAVRSSN
-73 ADIVSVE
+73 EAIVSVT
-80 QDGTAVTLTGGSKEG
+80 QDGTLTGGSKEG
-95 RAEATAGESTWV
+95 RAEVTAGESTWV

-123 FHEKRISVMGD
+123 FHGKTISVMGD

-147 ALYYDNTTG
+147 ALYYDNTTSA
-156 KEMTFERNYWG
+156 KTMTFERNYWG

-219 NPDSSVGTFDPDAD
+219 NPDSSVGTFDPNAD

-301 ELRKQEGISP
+301 ELRNQEGISP

-327 YICQQLYEQQAVTPN
+327 YICQQLYEQQAVTPD

-378 AFVGWFDQAAGGNKI
+378 AFVGWFDRAAGGNKI
-393 ASALDTAIPSDKQDS
+393 ASALDTAIPSGMRDNLN
-408 FSGTTLYAHWTHTF
+408 GTTLYAHWTRSF
-422 TWNFNSDMNAVD
+422 TWDFDNNLDAVD
-434 ADGNVIITVS
+434 ADGNVIISV
-444 DKHGSTTL
+444 DCKHGDAEI
-452 NDDNTVKFNDYQGK
+452 NGGTVTFDYYQGE

-472 LDPTQNWRVEWKEKN
+472 LDPTQNWCVEWREKN

-559 ETSLVTLSVDGE
+559 ETSLVTLSVDGK

-615 NTGAGEGK
+615 NTGAGVGK

-642 HTHTYGMTYSSDST
+642 HTHTYGTTYSSDST

-703 KTDAKAAS
+703 KTDAKAAT

-724 GCGKYFSDEKGEN
+724 GCGKYFSDENGTNKIEK
-737 AIADLAAWKTGDGKI
+737 DSWVLKTLGHDMTKTDGK
-752 NATGHNYGD
+752 
-761 ITYTWSDGN
+761 
-770 TSCTAKKVCS
+770 
-780 VCKDEVT
+780 E
-787 ETVGTTSSAKTPAT
+787 AT
-801 CTTKGTKTYT
+801 CTEDGNNEYYTCSRCSGVFKDEAGTQ
-811 ATFSA
+811 ATTVEA
-816 PNGFVTQTKDVDIA
+816 ETLKKL
-830 ATGHDWSNK
+830 GHDWSNK
-839 DGICAVCHTKCDRV
+839 NGICARCDAKCTET

-873 GAPTYPASAPAV
+873 GAPTYPATAPAV

-912 YVLETLTVTDKNGD
+912 YELGSLAVKDASGD
-926 ELKLTDKGN
+926 LLPLADLGN
-935 GKYTFTMPG
+935 GKYSFVMPDG
-944 SKVEVKAT
+944 KV
-952 FMEDNSVFNFFYDVP
+952 SV
-967 NDAFF
+967 
-972 YEAVKWAV
+972 EAEFV
-980 KSGVTN
+980 
-986 GLTDT
+986 
-991 MFGPYESCTRTQ
+991 
-1003 IVTFLWRATGSPE
+1003 
-1016 PKTASSFTDVPASA
+1016 KTAATSFADVPASA

-1037 WAIENGITNGM
+1037 WAVENGITNGM

-1078 STNFTDVKSD
+1078 SANFTDVKSD
-1088 AFYTDAINWAVANNV
+1088 TFYADAINWAVANNV

>member
-11 TLVMMLNLLPTVAWA
+11 TLVMVLSLLPTVAWA

-36 VEMYSSDDVVTSGPI
+36 VENDVVTSGPI
-51 TLWTGKEGQITVP
+51 TIWTGKIVQITVP
-64 EENEVRSSN
+64 EGDTVSSSN
-73 ADIVSVE
+73 TDIVSVE

-95 RAEATAGESTWV
+95 RAEVTAGESTWV

-113 EAEYNYLYSL
+113 EAEYNYLYAL
-123 FHEKRISVMGD
+123 FHGKTISVMGD

-167 DIITRFGAAEGIDE
+167 DVITRFGAAEGIDE

-253 SLQRMKATYPGA
+253 SLQRMKETYPDA

-301 ELRKQEGISP
+301 ELRNQEGISP

-342 EKTVTYN
+342 EKTVTYD

-367 AELPKATRAGY
+367 AKLPKATRAGY
-378 AFVGWFDQAAGGNKI
+378 AFVGWFDQAAGGNKV
-393 ASALDTAIPSDKQDS
+393 ASALDTAIPSGMQDDLN
-408 FSGTTLYAHWTHTF
+408 GTTLYAHWTHTF

-444 DKHGSTTL
+444 AEHGSTTL

-472 LDPTQNWRVEWKEKN
+472 LDPTQNWCVEWKEKN

-615 NTGAGEGK
+615 NTGAGVGK

-642 HTHTYGMTYSSDST
+642 HTHTYGTTYSSDST

-670 FSKHTGGTAT
+670 FLKHTGGTAT

-703 KTDAKAAS
+703 KTDAKAAT

-724 GCGKYFSDEKGEN
+724 GCGKYFSDENGTNEIEK
-737 AIADLAAWKTGDGKI
+737 DSWVLKTL
-752 NATGHNYGD
+752 GHD
-761 ITYTWSDGN
+761 RTKTD
-770 TSCTAKKVCS
+770 AK
-780 VCKDEVT
+780 E
-787 ETVGTTSSAKTPAT
+787 AT
-801 CTTKGTKTYT
+801 CTEDGNNEYYTCSRCGGVFKDEAGTQ
-811 ATFSA
+811 ATTVEA
-816 PNGFVTQTKDVDIA
+816 ETLKKL
-830 ATGHDWSNK
+830 GHDWSNK
-839 DGICAVCHTKCDRV
+839 DGFCAVCHTKCDRV

-873 GAPTYPASAPAV
+873 GAPTYPATAPAA

-912 YVLETLTVTDKNGD
+912 YELGSLAVKDASGD
-926 ELKLTDKGN
+926 LLPLADLGN
-935 GKYTFTMPG
+935 GKYSFVMPDG
-944 SKVEVKAT
+944 KV
-952 FMEDNSVFNFFYDVP
+952 SV
-967 NDAFF
+967 
-972 YEAVKWAV
+972 EAEFV
-980 KSGVTN
+980 
-986 GLTDT
+986 
-991 MFGPYESCTRTQ
+991 
-1003 IVTFLWRATGSPE
+1003 
-1016 PKTASSFTDVPASA
+1016 KTAATSFADVPANA

-1055 NATCTRG
+1055 DATCTRG

-1088 AFYTDAINWAVANNV
+1088 TFYADAINWAVANNV

>member
-1 MKRRLLASLL
+1 
-11 TLVMMLNLLPTVAWA
+11 MLSLLPTVAWA

-51 TLWTGKEGQITVP
+51 TIWTGKEGQITVP

-95 RAEATAGESTWV
+95 RAEVTAGESTWV

-123 FHEKRISVMGD
+123 FHGKTISVMGD

-233 YAKTVDWAQSYSDTA
+233 YAKTVDWAKSYSDTA

-253 SLQRMKATYPGA
+253 SLQRMKETYPDA
-265 EIIAI
+265 EIIAM

-301 ELRKQEGISP
+301 ELRNQEGISP

-327 YICQQLYEQQAVTPN
+327 YICQQLYEQRAVTPD
-342 EKTVTYN
+342 EKTVTYD

-393 ASALDTAIPSDKQDS
+393 ASALDTAIPSGMRDNLN
-408 FSGTTLYAHWTHTF
+408 GTTLYAHWTRSF
-422 TWNFNSDMNAVD
+422 TWDFDNNLDAVD

-444 DKHGSTTL
+444 AEHGSTTL

-559 ETSLVTLSVDGE
+559 ETSLVTLSVDGK

-609 LGGCNL
+609 LGGNRDGGDTPAWKL
-615 NTGAGEGK
+615 S
-623 ENWLL
+623 
-628 RNTFEYIKV
+628 NTFDYIKV

-642 HTHTYGMTYSSDST
+642 HTHTYGTTYSSDST

-703 KTDAKAAS
+703 KTDAKAAT
-711 CTEAGNEAYWTCS
+711 CTEVGNEAYWTCS
-724 GCGKYFSDEKGEN
+724 GCGKYFSDENGTNEIEK
-737 AIADLAAWKTGDGKI
+737 DSWVLKTL
-752 NATGHNYGD
+752 GHD
-761 ITYTWSDGN
+761 MTKTD
-770 TSCTAKKVCS
+770 AK
-780 VCKDEVT
+780 E
-787 ETVGTTSSAKTPAT
+787 AT
-801 CTTKGTKTYT
+801 CTEDGNNEYYTCSRCGGVFKDEAGTQ
-811 ATFSA
+811 ATTVEA
-816 PNGFVTQTKDVDIA
+816 ETLKKL
-830 ATGHDWSNK
+830 GHDWSNK
-839 DGICAVCHTKCDRV
+839 NGICARCYAKCTET

-873 GAPTYPASAPAV
+873 GAPTYPASAPTV
-885 PNGTVTVSPANAS
+885 PNGTVTVSPADAS

-912 YVLETLTVTDKNGD
+912 YELGSLAVKDASGD
-926 ELKLTDKGN
+926 LLPLADLGN
-935 GKYTFTMPG
+935 GKYSFVMPDG
-944 SKVEVKAT
+944 KVSVEAEFVKTAAT
-952 FMEDNSVFNFFYDVP
+952 SFADVP
-967 NDAFF
+967 ANAYFAD
-972 YEAVKWAV
+972 AVKWAV
-980 KSGVTN
+980 DK
-986 GLTDT
+986 
-991 MFGPYESCTRTQ
+991 
-1003 IVTFLWRATGSPE
+1003 
-1016 PKTASSFTDVPASA
+1016 
-1030 YYAKAVA
+1030 
-1037 WAIENGITNGM
+1037 GITNGM
-1048 TETTFAP
+1048 TETTFAL

-1072 KGTASG
+1072 KGSASG
-1078 STNFTDVKSD
+1078 SANFTDVKSD
-1088 AFYTDAINWAVANNV
+1088 TFYADAINWAVANNV

>member
-1 MKRRLLASLL
+1 
-11 TLVMMLNLLPTVAWA
+11 MMLNLLPTVAWA

-95 RAEATAGESTWV
+95 RAEVTAGESTWV

-123 FHEKRISVMGD
+123 FHGKTISVMGD

-167 DIITRFGAAEGIDE
+167 DVITRFGAAEGIDE

-253 SLQRMKATYPGA
+253 SLQRMKETYPDA

-301 ELRKQEGISP
+301 ELRNQEGISP

-342 EKTVTYN
+342 EKTVTYD

-378 AFVGWFDQAAGGNKI
+378 AFVGWFDQAAGGNKV
-393 ASALDTAIPSDKQDS
+393 ASALDTAIPSGMQDNLN
-408 FSGTTLYAHWTHTF
+408 GTTLYAHWTHTF

-444 DKHGSTTL
+444 AEHGSTTL

-466 LSTPFT
+466 LRTPFT
-472 LDPTQNWRVEWKEKN
+472 LDPTQNWCVEWREKN

-523 NNKTDYINFGGPAY
+523 NNKTDYINFGGPVY

-609 LGGCNL
+609 LGGNRDGGDTPAWKL
-615 NTGAGEGK
+615 S
-623 ENWLL
+623 
-628 RNTFEYIKV
+628 NTFDYIKV

-642 HTHTYGMTYSSDST
+642 HTHTYGTTYSSDST

-703 KTDAKAAS
+703 KTDAKAAT

-724 GCGKYFSDEKGEN
+724 GCGKYFSDENGTNEIEK
-737 AIADLAAWKTGDGKI
+737 DSWVLKTL
-752 NATGHNYGD
+752 GHD
-761 ITYTWSDGN
+761 MTKTD
-770 TSCTAKKVCS
+770 AK
-780 VCKDEVT
+780 E
-787 ETVGTTSSAKTPAT
+787 AT
-801 CTTKGTKTYT
+801 CTEDGNNEYYTCSRCSGVFKDEAGTQ
-811 ATFSA
+811 ATTVEA
-816 PNGFVTQTKDVDIA
+816 ETLKKL
-830 ATGHDWSNK
+830 GHDWSNK
-839 DGICAVCHTKCDRV
+839 NGICARCDAKCTET

-873 GAPTYPASAPAV
+873 GAPTYPATAPAV

-912 YVLETLTVTDKNGD
+912 YELGSLAVKDASGD
-926 ELKLTDKGN
+926 LLPLADLGN
-935 GKYTFTMPG
+935 GKYSFVMPDG
-944 SKVEVKAT
+944 KV
-952 FMEDNSVFNFFYDVP
+952 SV
-967 NDAFF
+967 
-972 YEAVKWAV
+972 EAEFV
-980 KSGVTN
+980 
-986 GLTDT
+986 
-991 MFGPYESCTRTQ
+991 
-1003 IVTFLWRATGSPE
+1003 
-1016 PKTASSFTDVPASA
+1016 KTAATSFADVPASA

-1037 WAIENGITNGM
+1037 WAVENGITNGM

-1078 STNFTDVKSD
+1078 SANFTDVKSD
-1088 AFYTDAINWAVANNV
+1088 TFYADAINWAVANNV

>member
-1 MKRRLLASLL
+1 M
-11 TLVMMLNLLPTVAWA
+11 
-26 RNDEGIDADS
+26 
-36 VEMYSSDDVVTSGPI
+36 TSGPI

-64 EENEVRSSN
+64 EGDTVRSSN
-73 ADIVSVE
+73 TDIVSVE
-80 QDGTAVTLTGGSKEG
+80 KNGTAVTLTGGSKEG
-95 RAEATAGESTWV
+95 RAEVTAGESTWV

-113 EAEYNYLYSL
+113 EAEYNYLYAL
-123 FHEKRISVMGD
+123 FHGKTISVMGD

-167 DIITRFGAAEGIDE
+167 DIITRYGAAEGIDE

-219 NPDSSVGTFDPDAD
+219 NPDSSVGAFDPDAD
-233 YAKTVDWAQSYSDTA
+233 YAKTVDWAKSYSDTA

-253 SLQRMKATYPGA
+253 SLQRMKETYPDA

-301 ELRKQEGISP
+301 ELRNQEGISP

-342 EKTVTYN
+342 EKTVTYD

-367 AELPKATRAGY
+367 AKLPKATRAGY
-378 AFVGWFDQAAGGNKI
+378 AFVGWFDQAAGGNKV
-393 ASALDTAIPSDKQDS
+393 ASALDTAIPSGMQDNLN
-408 FSGTTLYAHWTHTF
+408 GTTLYAHWTHTF

-444 DKHGSTTL
+444 AEHGSTTL

-472 LDPTQNWRVEWKEKN
+472 LDPTQNWCVEWKERN

-523 NNKTDYINFGGPAY
+523 NNKTDYINFGGPVY

-609 LGGCNL
+609 LGGNRDGGDTPAWKL
-615 NTGAGEGK
+615 S
-623 ENWLL
+623 
-628 RNTFEYIKV
+628 NTFDYIKV

-642 HTHTYGMTYSSDST
+642 HTHTYGTTYSSDST

-703 KTDAKAAS
+703 KTDAKAAT

-724 GCGKYFSDEKGEN
+724 GCGKYFSNENGTNEIEK
-737 AIADLAAWKTGDGKI
+737 DSWVLKTL
-752 NATGHNYGD
+752 GHD
-761 ITYTWSDGN
+761 MTKTD
-770 TSCTAKKVCS
+770 AK
-780 VCKDEVT
+780 E
-787 ETVGTTSSAKTPAT
+787 AT
-801 CTTKGTKTYT
+801 CTEDGNNEYYTCSRCGGVFKDEAGTQ
-811 ATFSA
+811 ATTVVA
-816 PNGFVTQTKDVDIA
+816 ETLKKL
-830 ATGHDWSNK
+830 GHDWSNK
-839 DGICAVCHTKCDRV
+839 EGICAVCHTKCDRV

-873 GAPTYPASAPAV
+873 GAPTYPATAPAA

-912 YVLETLTVTDKNGD
+912 YELGSLAVKDASGD
-926 ELKLTDKGN
+926 LLPLADLGN
-935 GKYTFTMPG
+935 GKYSFVMPDG
-944 SKVEVKAT
+944 KVSVEAEFVKTAAT
-952 FMEDNSVFNFFYDVP
+952 SFADVP
-967 NDAFF
+967 ANAYFAD
-972 YEAVKWAV
+972 AVKWAV
-980 KSGVTN
+980 DKDVTN
-986 GLTDT
+986 GLSDT

-1003 IVTFLWRATGSPE
+1003 IVTFLWRAAGSPE
-1016 PKTASSFTDVPASA
+1016 PKTASSFTDVPVSA

-1055 NATCTRG
+1055 DATCTRG
-1062 QSVTFLYRAL
+1062 QIVTFLYRAL

-1088 AFYTDAINWAVANNV
+1088 TFYADAINWAVANNV

>member
-11 TLVMMLNLLPTVAWA
+11 TLVMMLSLLPTVAWA

-36 VEMYSSDDVVTSGPI
+36 VEMYSSDDVVTSGPMTI
-51 TLWTGKEGQITVP
+51 WTDKIVQITVP
-64 EENEVRSSN
+64 EGDTVRSSN
-73 ADIVSVE
+73 EAIVSVT
-80 QDGTAVTLTGGSKEG
+80 QDGTLTGGSKEG
-95 RAEATAGESTWV
+95 RAEVTAGESTWV

-123 FHEKRISVMGD
+123 FHGKTISVMGD

-167 DIITRFGAAEGIDE
+167 AIITRFGAAEGIDE

-233 YAKTVDWAQSYSDTA
+233 YAKAVDWAQSYSDTA

-253 SLQRMKATYPGA
+253 SLQRMKEIYPDA

-301 ELRKQEGISP
+301 ELRNQEGISP

-327 YICQQLYEQQAVTPN
+327 YICQQLYEQRAVTPD
-342 EKTVTYN
+342 EKTVTYD

-393 ASALDTAIPSDKQDS
+393 ASALDTAIPSGMQDNLN
-408 FSGTTLYAHWTHTF
+408 GTTLYAHWTHTF

-434 ADGNVIITVS
+434 EDGNVIITVS
-444 DKHGSTTL
+444 AEHGSTTL

-609 LGGCNL
+609 LGGNRDGGDTPAWKL
-615 NTGAGEGK
+615 S
-623 ENWLL
+623 
-628 RNTFEYIKV
+628 NTFDYIKV

-642 HTHTYGMTYSSDST
+642 HTHTYGTTYSSDST

-703 KTDAKAAS
+703 KTDAKAAT

-724 GCGKYFSDEKGEN
+724 GCGKYFSDENGINEIEK
-737 AIADLAAWKTGDGKI
+737 DSWVLKTL
-752 NATGHNYGD
+752 GHD
-761 ITYTWSDGN
+761 MTKTD
-770 TSCTAKKVCS
+770 AK
-780 VCKDEVT
+780 
-787 ETVGTTSSAKTPAT
+787 AAT
-801 CTTKGTKTYT
+801 CTEDGNNEYYTCSRCGGVFKDEAGTQ
-811 ATFSA
+811 ATTVEA
-816 PNGFVTQTKDVDIA
+816 ETLKKL
-830 ATGHDWSNK
+830 GHDWSNK

-873 GAPTYPASAPAV
+873 GAPTYPATAPAA
-885 PNGTVTVSPANAS
+885 PNGTVTISPANAS

-903 TVTVKPNEG
+903 TVTVKPNDG

-935 GKYTFTMPG
+935 GKYTFTMPS

-986 GLTDT
+986 GLSDT
-991 MFGPYESCTRTQ
+991 MFGPYESCTRAQ
-1003 IVTFLWRATGSPE
+1003 IVTFLWRAAGSPE
-1016 PKTASSFTDVPASA
+1016 PKATTSAMTDLNPNA
-1030 YYAKAVA
+1030 YYYKAVL
-1037 WAIENGITNGM
+1037 WAIENGITDGM

-1055 NATCTRG
+1055 DATCTRG

-1072 KGTASG
+1072 GKKVESSAS
-1078 STNFTDVKSD
+1078 FTDVKSD
-1088 AFYTDAINWAVANNV
+1088 AFYADAINWAVANNV

>member
-11 TLVMMLNLLPTVAWA
+11 TLVMMLSLLPTVAWA

-36 VEMYSSDDVVTSGPI
+36 VEMYSSDDVVTSGPMTI
-51 TLWTGKEGQITVP
+51 WTDKIVQITVP
-64 EENEVRSSN
+64 EGDTVRSSN
-73 ADIVSVE
+73 EAIVSVT
-80 QDGTAVTLTGGSKEG
+80 QDGTLTGGSKEG
-95 RAEATAGESTWV
+95 RAEVTAGESTWV

-123 FHEKRISVMGD
+123 FHGKTISVMGD

-167 DIITRFGAAEGIDE
+167 AIITRFGAAEGIDE

-233 YAKTVDWAQSYSDTA
+233 YAKAVDWAQSYSDTA

-253 SLQRMKATYPGA
+253 SLQRMKEIYPDA

-301 ELRKQEGISP
+301 ELRNQEGISP

-317 NMDGHSQIAA
+317 NMDSHSQIAA
-327 YICQQLYEQQAVTPN
+327 YICQQLYEQRAVTPD
-342 EKTVTYN
+342 EKTVTYD

-393 ASALDTAIPSDKQDS
+393 ASALDTAIPSGMQDNLN
-408 FSGTTLYAHWTHTF
+408 GTTLYAHWTHTF

-434 ADGNVIITVS
+434 EDGNVIITVS
-444 DKHGSTTL
+444 AEHGSTTL

-609 LGGCNL
+609 LGGNRDGGDTPAWKL
-615 NTGAGEGK
+615 S
-623 ENWLL
+623 
-628 RNTFEYIKV
+628 NTFDYIKV

-642 HTHTYGMTYSSDST
+642 HTHTYGTTYSSDST

-703 KTDAKAAS
+703 KTDAKAAT

-724 GCGKYFSDEKGEN
+724 GCGKYFSDENGINEIEK
-737 AIADLAAWKTGDGKI
+737 DSWVLKTL
-752 NATGHNYGD
+752 GHD
-761 ITYTWSDGN
+761 MTKTD
-770 TSCTAKKVCS
+770 AK
-780 VCKDEVT
+780 
-787 ETVGTTSSAKTPAT
+787 AAT
-801 CTTKGTKTYT
+801 CTEDGNNEYYTCSRCGGVFKDEAGTQ
-811 ATFSA
+811 ATTVEA
-816 PNGFVTQTKDVDIA
+816 ETLKKL
-830 ATGHDWSNK
+830 GHDWSNK

-873 GAPTYPASAPAV
+873 GAPTYPATAPAA
-885 PNGTVTVSPANAS
+885 PNGTVTISPANAS

-903 TVTVKPNEG
+903 TVTVKPNDG

-986 GLTDT
+986 GLSDT
-991 MFGPYESCTRTQ
+991 MFGPYESCTRAQ
-1003 IVTFLWRATGSPE
+1003 IVTFLWRAAGSPE
-1016 PKTASSFTDVPASA
+1016 PKATTSAMTDLNPNA
-1030 YYAKAVA
+1030 YYYKAVL
-1037 WAIENGITNGM
+1037 WAIENGITDGM

-1055 NATCTRG
+1055 DATCTRG

-1072 KGTASG
+1072 GKKVESSAS
-1078 STNFTDVKSD
+1078 FTDVKSD
-1088 AFYTDAINWAVANNV
+1088 AFYADAINWAVANNV

>member
-95 RAEATAGESTWV
+95 RAEVTAGESTWV

-123 FHEKRISVMGD
+123 FHGKTISVMGD

-233 YAKTVDWAQSYSDTA
+233 YAKTVDWAKSYSDTA

-253 SLQRMKATYPGA
+253 SLQRMKETYPDA
-265 EIIAI
+265 EIIAM

-301 ELRKQEGISP
+301 ELRNQEGISP

-327 YICQQLYEQQAVTPN
+327 YICQQLYEQRAVTPD

-354 FKNGSD
+354 FKNGRD

-367 AELPKATRAGY
+367 AKLPKATRAGY
-378 AFVGWFDQAAGGNKI
+378 AFVGWFDRAAGGNKI
-393 ASALDTAIPSDKQDS
+393 ASALDTAIPSGMQDNLN
-408 FSGTTLYAHWTHTF
+408 GTTLYAHWTRSF
-422 TWNFNSDMNAVD
+422 TWDFDNNLDAVD

-444 DKHGSTTL
+444 AEHGSTTL

-472 LDPTQNWRVEWKEKN
+472 LDPTQNWCVEWREKN

-537 QKEPTSNEYSVVK
+537 QREPTSNEYSVVK

-609 LGGCNL
+609 LGGNRDGGDTPAWKL
-615 NTGAGEGK
+615 S
-623 ENWLL
+623 
-628 RNTFEYIKV
+628 NTFDYIKV

-642 HTHTYGMTYSSDST
+642 HTHTYGTTYSSDST

-703 KTDAKAAS
+703 KTDAKAAT

-724 GCGKYFSDEKGEN
+724 GCGKYFSDENGTNEIEK
-737 AIADLAAWKTGDGKI
+737 DSWVLKTL
-752 NATGHNYGD
+752 GHD
-761 ITYTWSDGN
+761 RTKTD
-770 TSCTAKKVCS
+770 AK
-780 VCKDEVT
+780 E
-787 ETVGTTSSAKTPAT
+787 AT
-801 CTTKGTKTYT
+801 CTEDGNNEYYTCSRCSGVFKDEAGTQ
-811 ATFSA
+811 ATTVEA
-816 PNGFVTQTKDVDIA
+816 ETLKKL
-830 ATGHDWSNK
+830 GHDWSNK
-839 DGICAVCHTKCDRV
+839 NGICARCDAKCTET

-885 PNGTVTVSPANAS
+885 PNGTVTVSPADAS

-986 GLTDT
+986 GLSDT
-991 MFGPYESCTRTQ
+991 MFGPYESCTRAQ
-1003 IVTFLWRATGSPE
+1003 IVTFLWRAAGSPE
-1016 PKTASSFTDVPASA
+1016 PKAMSSFTDVPAST

-1055 NATCTRG
+1055 DATCTRG
-1062 QSVTFLYRAL
+1062 QIVTFLYRAL

-1088 AFYTDAINWAVANNV
+1088 TFYADAINWAVANNV

-1110 TFSPNADCTRAEIVT
+1110 MFSPNADCTRAEIVT

>member
-1 MKRRLLASLL
+1 M
-11 TLVMMLNLLPTVAWA
+11 
-26 RNDEGIDADS
+26 
-36 VEMYSSDDVVTSGPI
+36 TSGPI

-64 EENEVRSSN
+64 EGDTVRSSN
-73 ADIVSVE
+73 TDIVSVE
-80 QDGTAVTLTGGSKEG
+80 KNGTAVTLTGGSKEG
-95 RAEATAGESTWV
+95 RAEVTAGESTWV

-113 EAEYNYLYSL
+113 EAEYNYLYAL
-123 FHEKRISVMGD
+123 FHGKTISVMGD

-167 DIITRFGAAEGIDE
+167 DIITRYGAAEGIDE

-219 NPDSSVGTFDPDAD
+219 NPDSSVGAFDPDAD
-233 YAKTVDWAQSYSDTA
+233 YAKTVDWAKSYSDTA

-253 SLQRMKATYPGA
+253 SLQRMKETYPDA

-301 ELRKQEGISP
+301 ELRNQEGISP

-342 EKTVTYN
+342 EKTVTYD

-367 AELPKATRAGY
+367 AKLPKATRAGY
-378 AFVGWFDQAAGGNKI
+378 AFVGWFDQAAGGNKV
-393 ASALDTAIPSDKQDS
+393 ASALDTAIPSGMQDNLN
-408 FSGTTLYAHWTHTF
+408 GTTLYAHWTHTF

-444 DKHGSTTL
+444 AEHGSTTL

-472 LDPTQNWRVEWKEKN
+472 LDPTQNWCVEWKERN

-523 NNKTDYINFGGPAY
+523 NNKTDYINFGGPVY

-609 LGGCNL
+609 LGGNRDGGDTPAWKL
-615 NTGAGEGK
+615 S
-623 ENWLL
+623 
-628 RNTFEYIKV
+628 NTFDYIKV

-642 HTHTYGMTYSSDST
+642 HTHTYGTTYSSDST

-703 KTDAKAAS
+703 KTDAKAAT

-724 GCGKYFSDEKGEN
+724 GCGKYFSNENGTNEIEK
-737 AIADLAAWKTGDGKI
+737 DSWVLKTL
-752 NATGHNYGD
+752 GHD
-761 ITYTWSDGN
+761 MTKTD
-770 TSCTAKKVCS
+770 AK
-780 VCKDEVT
+780 E
-787 ETVGTTSSAKTPAT
+787 AT
-801 CTTKGTKTYT
+801 CTEDGNNEYYTCSRCGGVFKDEAGTQ
-811 ATFSA
+811 ATTVVA
-816 PNGFVTQTKDVDIA
+816 ETLKKL
-830 ATGHDWSNK
+830 GHDWSNK

-873 GAPTYPASAPAV
+873 GAPTYPATAPAAS
-885 PNGTVTVSPANAS
+885 NGTVTVSPANAS

-912 YVLETLTVTDKNGD
+912 YELGSLAVKDASGD
-926 ELKLTDKGN
+926 LLPLADLGN
-935 GKYTFTMPG
+935 GKYSFVMPDG
-944 SKVEVKAT
+944 KVSVEAEFVKTAAT
-952 FMEDNSVFNFFYDVP
+952 SFADVP
-967 NDAFF
+967 ANAYFAD
-972 YEAVKWAV
+972 AVKWAV
-980 KSGVTN
+980 DKDVTN
-986 GLTDT
+986 GLSDT

-1003 IVTFLWRATGSPE
+1003 IVTFLWRAAGSPE
-1016 PKTASSFTDVPASA
+1016 PKTASSFTDVPVSA

-1055 NATCTRG
+1055 DATCTRG
-1062 QSVTFLYRAL
+1062 QIVTFLYRAL

-1088 AFYTDAINWAVANNV
+1088 TFYADAINWAVANNV

>member
-11 TLVMMLNLLPTVAWA
+11 TLVMMLSLLPTVAWA

-36 VEMYSSDDVVTSGPI
+36 VEMYSSDDVVTSGPMTI
-51 TLWTGKEGQITVP
+51 WTDKIVQITVP
-64 EENEVRSSN
+64 EGDTVRSSN
-73 ADIVSVE
+73 EAIVSVT
-80 QDGTAVTLTGGSKEG
+80 QDGTLTGGSKEG
-95 RAEATAGESTWV
+95 RAEVTAGESTWV

-123 FHEKRISVMGD
+123 FHGKTISVMGD

-167 DIITRFGAAEGIDE
+167 AIITRFGAAEGIDE

-233 YAKTVDWAQSYSDTA
+233 YAKAVDWAQSYSDTA

-253 SLQRMKATYPGA
+253 SLQRMKEIYPDA

-301 ELRKQEGISP
+301 ELRNQEGISP

-327 YICQQLYEQQAVTPN
+327 YICQQLYEQRAVTPD
-342 EKTVTYN
+342 EKTVTYD

-393 ASALDTAIPSDKQDS
+393 ASALDTAIPSGMQDNLN
-408 FSGTTLYAHWTHTF
+408 GTTLYAHWTHTF

-434 ADGNVIITVS
+434 EDGNVIITVS
-444 DKHGSTTL
+444 AEHGSTTL

-594 YEQYALEKLNFTFNY
+594 YEQYALEKLGFTFNY
-609 LGGCNL
+609 LGGNRDGGDTPAWKL
-615 NTGAGEGK
+615 S
-623 ENWLL
+623 
-628 RNTFEYIKV
+628 NTFDYIKV

-642 HTHTYGMTYSSDST
+642 HTHTYGTTYSSDST

-703 KTDAKAAS
+703 KTDAKAAT

-724 GCGKYFSDEKGEN
+724 GCGKYFSDENGINEIEK
-737 AIADLAAWKTGDGKI
+737 DSWVLKTL
-752 NATGHNYGD
+752 GHD
-761 ITYTWSDGN
+761 MTKTD
-770 TSCTAKKVCS
+770 AK
-780 VCKDEVT
+780 
-787 ETVGTTSSAKTPAT
+787 AAT
-801 CTTKGTKTYT
+801 CTEDGNNEYYTCSRCGGVFKDEAGTQ
-811 ATFSA
+811 ATTVEA
-816 PNGFVTQTKDVDIA
+816 ETLKKL
-830 ATGHDWSNK
+830 GHDWSNK

-873 GAPTYPASAPAV
+873 GAPTYPATAPAV
-885 PNGTVTVSPANAS
+885 PNGTVAVSPANAS

-903 TVTVKPNEG
+903 TVTVKPNDG

-986 GLTDT
+986 GLSDT
-991 MFGPYESCTRTQ
+991 MFGPYESCTRAQ
-1003 IVTFLWRATGSPE
+1003 IVTFLWRAAGSPE
-1016 PKTASSFTDVPASA
+1016 PKATTSAMTDLNPNA
-1030 YYAKAVA
+1030 YYYKAVL
-1037 WAIENGITNGM
+1037 WAIENGITDGM

-1055 NATCTRG
+1055 DATCTRG

-1072 KGTASG
+1072 GKKVESSAS
-1078 STNFTDVKSD
+1078 FTDVKSD
-1088 AFYTDAINWAVANNV
+1088 AFYADAINWAVANNV

>member
-11 TLVMMLNLLPTVAWA
+11 TLVIMLNLLPTVAWA

-51 TLWTGKEGQITVP
+51 TIWTGKIVKITVP
-64 EENEVRSSN
+64 EGDAVRSSN
-73 ADIVSVE
+73 EAIVSVT
-80 QDGTAVTLTGGSKEG
+80 QDGTLTGGRKEG
-95 RAEATAGESTWV
+95 RAEVIVGNSTWV

-123 FHEKRISVMGD
+123 FHGKTISVMGD

-167 DIITRFGAAEGIDE
+167 DIITRFGATEGIDE

-253 SLQRMKATYPGA
+253 SLQRMKVTYPGA

-301 ELRKQEGISP
+301 ELRKQEDISP
-311 NNALHP
+311 KNELHP

-342 EKTVTYN
+342 EKTVTYD

-378 AFVGWFDQAAGGNKI
+378 AFVGWFDRAAGGNKI
-393 ASALDTAIPSDKQDS
+393 ASALDTAIPSGMQDDLNA
-408 FSGTTLYAHWTHTF
+408 TTLYAHWTRSF
-422 TWNFNSDMNAVD
+422 TWDFDNNLDAVD

-444 DKHGSTTL
+444 AEHGSTTL

-512 PSIYMGTYDVT
+512 PSIYMDTYDVT
-523 NNKTDYINFGGPAY
+523 NSKTDYINFGGPAY

-609 LGGCNL
+609 LGGNRDGGDTPAWKL
-615 NTGAGEGK
+615 S
-623 ENWLL
+623 
-628 RNTFEYIKV
+628 NTFDYIKV

-642 HTHTYGMTYSSDST
+642 HTHTYGTTYSSDST

-685 VCETCDQP
+685 VCETCDQS

-703 KTDAKAAS
+703 KTDAKAAT

-724 GCGKYFSDEKGEN
+724 GCGKYFSDENGTNEIEK
-737 AIADLAAWKTGDGKI
+737 DSWVLKTL
-752 NATGHNYGD
+752 GHD
-761 ITYTWSDGN
+761 MTKTD
-770 TSCTAKKVCS
+770 AK
-780 VCKDEVT
+780 E
-787 ETVGTTSSAKTPAT
+787 AT
-801 CTTKGTKTYT
+801 CTEDGNNEYYTCSRCGGVFKDEAGTQ
-811 ATFSA
+811 ATT
-816 PNGFVTQTKDVDIA
+816 VEVETLKKL
-830 ATGHDWSNK
+830 GHDWSNK
-839 DGICAVCHTKCDRV
+839 NGICARCDAKCTET

-986 GLTDT
+986 GLSDT
-991 MFGPYESCTRTQ
+991 MFGPYESCTRAQ
-1003 IVTFLWRATGSPE
+1003 IVTFLWRAAGSPE
-1016 PKTASSFTDVPASA
+1016 PKTASSFADVPASA

-1037 WAIENGITNGM
+1037 WAVENGITNGM
-1048 TETTFAP
+1048 TETTFAL

-1088 AFYTDAINWAVANNV
+1088 TFYADAINWAVANNV

>member
-11 TLVMMLNLLPTVAWA
+11 TLVIMLNLLPTVAWA

-51 TLWTGKEGQITVP
+51 TIWTGKIVKITVP
-64 EENEVRSSN
+64 EGDAVRSSN
-73 ADIVSVE
+73 EAIVSVT
-80 QDGTAVTLTGGSKEG
+80 QDGTLTGGRKEG
-95 RAEATAGESTWV
+95 RAEVIVGNSTWV

-123 FHEKRISVMGD
+123 FHGKTISVMGD

-167 DIITRFGAAEGIDE
+167 DIITRFGATEGIDE

-253 SLQRMKATYPGA
+253 SLQRMKVTYPGA

-301 ELRKQEGISP
+301 ELRKQEDISP
-311 NNALHP
+311 KNELHP

-342 EKTVTYN
+342 EKTVTYD

-378 AFVGWFDQAAGGNKI
+378 AFVGWFDRAAGGNKI
-393 ASALDTAIPSDKQDS
+393 ASALDTAIPSGMQDDLNA
-408 FSGTTLYAHWTHTF
+408 TTLYAHWTRSF
-422 TWNFNSDMNAVD
+422 TWDFDNNLDAVD

-444 DKHGSTTL
+444 AEHGSTTL

-512 PSIYMGTYDVT
+512 PSIYMDTYDVT
-523 NNKTDYINFGGPAY
+523 NSKTDYINFGGPAY

-550 LENNYDKAT
+550 LENNHDKAT

-609 LGGCNL
+609 LGGNRDGGDTPAWKL
-615 NTGAGEGK
+615 S
-623 ENWLL
+623 
-628 RNTFEYIKV
+628 NTFDYIKV

-642 HTHTYGMTYSSDST
+642 HTHTYGTTYSSDST

-685 VCETCDQP
+685 VCETCDQS

-703 KTDAKAAS
+703 KTDAKAAT

-724 GCGKYFSDEKGEN
+724 GCGKYFSDENGTNEIEK
-737 AIADLAAWKTGDGKI
+737 DSWVLKTL
-752 NATGHNYGD
+752 GHD
-761 ITYTWSDGN
+761 MTKTD
-770 TSCTAKKVCS
+770 AK
-780 VCKDEVT
+780 E
-787 ETVGTTSSAKTPAT
+787 AT
-801 CTTKGTKTYT
+801 CTEDGNNEYYTCSRCGGVFKDEAGTQ
-811 ATFSA
+811 ATT
-816 PNGFVTQTKDVDIA
+816 VEVETLKKL
-830 ATGHDWSNK
+830 GHDWSNK
-839 DGICAVCHTKCDRV
+839 NGICARCDAKCTET

-986 GLTDT
+986 GLSDT
-991 MFGPYESCTRTQ
+991 MFGPYESCTRAQ
-1003 IVTFLWRATGSPE
+1003 IVTFLWRAAGSPE
-1016 PKTASSFTDVPASA
+1016 PKTASSFADVPASA

-1037 WAIENGITNGM
+1037 WAVENGITNGM

-1055 NATCTRG
+1055 DATCTRG
-1062 QSVTFLYRAL
+1062 QSVTFLHRAL

-1078 STNFTDVKSD
+1078 STNFTDVASD
-1088 AFYTDAINWAVANNV
+1088 AFYADAINWAVANNV
-1103 TNGTSNT
+1103 TNGTSAT

>member
-11 TLVMMLNLLPTVAWA
+11 TLVIMLNLLPTVAWA

-51 TLWTGKEGQITVP
+51 TIWTGKIVKNTVP
-64 EENEVRSSN
+64 EGDAVRSSN
-73 ADIVSVE
+73 EAIVSVT
-80 QDGTAVTLTGGSKEG
+80 QDGTLTGGRKEG
-95 RAEATAGESTWV
+95 RAEVIVGNSTWV

-123 FHEKRISVMGD
+123 FHGKTISVMGD

-167 DIITRFGAAEGIDE
+167 DIITRFGATEGIDE

-253 SLQRMKATYPGA
+253 SLQRMKVTYPGA

-301 ELRKQEGISP
+301 ELRKQEDISP
-311 NNALHP
+311 KNELHP

-342 EKTVTYN
+342 EKTVTYD

-378 AFVGWFDQAAGGNKI
+378 AFVGWFDRAAGGNKI
-393 ASALDTAIPSDKQDS
+393 ASALDTAIPSGMQDDLNA
-408 FSGTTLYAHWTHTF
+408 TTLYAHWTRSF
-422 TWNFNSDMNAVD
+422 TWDFDNNLDAVD

-444 DKHGSTTL
+444 AEHGSTTL

-512 PSIYMGTYDVT
+512 PSIYMDTYDVT
-523 NNKTDYINFGGPAY
+523 NSKTDYINFGGPAY

-609 LGGCNL
+609 LGGNRDGGDTPAWKL
-615 NTGAGEGK
+615 S
-623 ENWLL
+623 
-628 RNTFEYIKV
+628 NTFDYIKV

-642 HTHTYGMTYSSDST
+642 HTHTYGTTYSSDST

-685 VCETCDQP
+685 VCETCDQS

-703 KTDAKAAS
+703 KTDAKAAT

-724 GCGKYFSDEKGEN
+724 GCGKYFSDENGTNEIEK
-737 AIADLAAWKTGDGKI
+737 DSWVLKTL
-752 NATGHNYGD
+752 GHD
-761 ITYTWSDGN
+761 MTKTD
-770 TSCTAKKVCS
+770 AK
-780 VCKDEVT
+780 E
-787 ETVGTTSSAKTPAT
+787 AT
-801 CTTKGTKTYT
+801 CTEDGNNEYYTCSRCGGVFKDEAGTQ
-811 ATFSA
+811 ATT
-816 PNGFVTQTKDVDIA
+816 VEVETLKKL
-830 ATGHDWSNK
+830 GHDWSNK
-839 DGICAVCHTKCDRV
+839 NGICARCDAKCTET

-986 GLTDT
+986 GLSDT
-991 MFGPYESCTRTQ
+991 MFGPYESCTRAQ
-1003 IVTFLWRATGSPE
+1003 IVTFLWRAAGSPE
-1016 PKTASSFTDVPASA
+1016 PKTASSFADVPASA

-1037 WAIENGITNGM
+1037 WAVENGITNGM

-1055 NATCTRG
+1055 DATCTRG

-1078 STNFTDVKSD
+1078 STNFTDVASD
-1088 AFYTDAINWAVANNV
+1088 AFYADAINWAVANNV
-1103 TNGTSNT
+1103 TNGTSAT

>member
-95 RAEATAGESTWV
+95 RAEVTAGESTWV

-123 FHEKRISVMGD
+123 FHGKTISVIGD

-167 DIITRFGAAEGIDE
+167 DVITRFGAAEGIDE

-253 SLQRMKATYPGA
+253 SLQRMKVTYPGA

-281 QAEVIEQIAKHY
+281 QAEVIEQIVKHY

-301 ELRKQEGISP
+301 ELRNQEDISP
-311 NNALHP
+311 KNALHP

-327 YICQQLYEQQAVTPN
+327 YICQQLYAQQAVTPN

-354 FKNGSD
+354 FENSSD

-378 AFVGWFDQAAGGNKI
+378 AFVGWFDQAAGGNKV
-393 ASALDTAIPSDKQDS
+393 ASALDTAIPSGMQDNLN
-408 FSGTTLYAHWTHTF
+408 GTTLYAHWTHTF

-444 DKHGSTTL
+444 AEHGSTTL

-472 LDPTQNWRVEWKEKN
+472 LDPTQNWCVEWREKN

-523 NNKTDYINFGGPAY
+523 NNKIDYINFGGPAY

-609 LGGCNL
+609 LGGNRDGGDTPAWKL
-615 NTGAGEGK
+615 S
-623 ENWLL
+623 
-628 RNTFEYIKV
+628 NTFDYIKV

-642 HTHTYGMTYSSDST
+642 HTHTYGTTYSSDST

-703 KTDAKAAS
+703 KTDAKAAT

-724 GCGKYFSDEKGEN
+724 GCGKYFSDENGTNEIEK
-737 AIADLAAWKTGDGKI
+737 DSWVLKTL
-752 NATGHNYGD
+752 GHD
-761 ITYTWSDGN
+761 RTKTD
-770 TSCTAKKVCS
+770 AK
-780 VCKDEVT
+780 E
-787 ETVGTTSSAKTPAT
+787 AT
-801 CTTKGTKTYT
+801 CTEDGNNEYYTCSRCGGVFKDEAGTQ
-811 ATFSA
+811 ATT
-816 PNGFVTQTKDVDIA
+816 VA
-830 ATGHDWSNK
+830 AETLEKLGHDWSNK
-839 DGICAVCHTKCDRV
+839 NGICARCDAKCTET

-873 GAPTYPASAPAV
+873 GAPTYLATAPAV

-912 YVLETLTVTDKNGD
+912 YELGSLAVKDASGD
-926 ELKLTDKGN
+926 LLPLADLGN
-935 GKYTFTMPG
+935 GKYSFVMPDG
-944 SKVEVKAT
+944 KVSVEAEFVKTAAT
-952 FMEDNSVFNFFYDVP
+952 SFADVP
-967 NDAFF
+967 ANAYFAD
-972 YEAVKWAV
+972 AVKWAV
-980 KSGVTN
+980 DKGITN
-986 GLTDT
+986 GLSDT
-991 MFGPYESCTRTQ
+991 MFGPYESCTRAQ
-1003 IVTFLWRATGSPE
+1003 IVTFLWRAAGKKVE
-1016 PKTASSFTDVPASA
+1016 SSA
-1030 YYAKAVA
+1030 
-1037 WAIENGITNGM
+1037 
-1048 TETTFAP
+1048 
-1055 NATCTRG
+1055 
-1062 QSVTFLYRAL
+1062 
-1072 KGTASG
+1072 
-1078 STNFTDVKSD
+1078 NFTDVKSD
-1088 AFYTDAINWAVANNV
+1088 MFYADAINWAVANNV

>member
-1 MKRRLLASLL
+1 MKRRLLAGVL
-11 TLVMMLNLLPTVAWA
+11 TLVMMLSLLPTVAWA

-80 QDGTAVTLTGGSKEG
+80 KNGTAVTLTGGSKEG

-342 EKTVTYN
+342 EKTVTYD

-393 ASALDTAIPSDKQDS
+393 ASALDTAIPSGMRDNLN
-408 FSGTTLYAHWTHTF
+408 GTPLYAHWTRSF
-422 TWNFNSDMNAVD
+422 TWDFDNNLDAVD

-444 DKHGSTTL
+444 AEHGSTTL

-472 LDPTQNWRVEWKEKN
+472 LDPTQNWCVEWREKN
-487 QAKENM
+487 QATENM

-615 NTGAGEGK
+615 NTGAGVGK

-642 HTHTYGMTYSSDST
+642 HTHTYGTTYSSDST

-703 KTDAKAAS
+703 KTDAKAAT

-724 GCGKYFSDEKGEN
+724 GCGKYFSDENGINEIEK
-737 AIADLAAWKTGDGKI
+737 DSWVLKTL
-752 NATGHNYGD
+752 GHD
-761 ITYTWSDGN
+761 MTKTD
-770 TSCTAKKVCS
+770 AK
-780 VCKDEVT
+780 
-787 ETVGTTSSAKTPAT
+787 AAT
-801 CTTKGTKTYT
+801 CTEDGNNEYYTCSRCGGVFKDEAGTQ
-811 ATFSA
+811 ATTVEA
-816 PNGFVTQTKDVDIA
+816 ETLKKL
-830 ATGHDWSNK
+830 GHDWSNK
-839 DGICAVCHTKCDRV
+839 NGICARCDAKCTET

-873 GAPTYPASAPAV
+873 GAPTYPATAPAV

-986 GLTDT
+986 GLSDT
-991 MFGPYESCTRTQ
+991 MFGPYESCTRMQ
-1003 IVTFLWRATGSPE
+1003 IVTFLWRAAGSPE

-1078 STNFTDVKSD
+1078 SANFTDVKSD
-1088 AFYTDAINWAVANNV
+1088 TFYADAINWAVANNV

>member
-1 MKRRLLASLL
+1 M
-11 TLVMMLNLLPTVAWA
+11 
-26 RNDEGIDADS
+26 
-36 VEMYSSDDVVTSGPI
+36 
-51 TLWTGKEGQITVP
+51 
-64 EENEVRSSN
+64 
-73 ADIVSVE
+73 
-80 QDGTAVTLTGGSKEG
+80 TAK
-95 RAEATAGESTWV
+95 
-107 VYNYAS
+107 
-113 EAEYNYLYSL
+113 
-123 FHEKRISVMGD
+123 
-134 SISTIK
+134 
-140 DKIPSGN
+140 
-147 ALYYDNTTG
+147 
-156 KEMTFERNYWG
+156 
-167 DIITRFGAAEGIDE
+167 
-181 AWSGSTIGSKAAS
+181 
-194 MASKDRINKL
+194 
-204 DDNGTPDVILYYGGS
+204 
-219 NPDSSVGTFDPDAD
+219 
-233 YAKTVDWAQSYSDTA
+233 
-248 SAYAA
+248 
-253 SLQRMKATYPGA
+253 
-265 EIIAI
+265 
-270 IPYYEQNNIPK
+270 
-281 QAEVIEQIAKHY
+281 
-293 DITTIDLR
+293 
-301 ELRKQEGISP
+301 
-311 NNALHP
+311 
-317 NMDGHSQIAA
+317 
-327 YICQQLYEQQAVTPN
+327 
-342 EKTVTYN
+342 
-349 ANGGS
+349 
-354 FKNGSD
+354 
-360 PIKQSVT
+360 
-367 AELPKATRAGY
+367 LPKATRAGY
-378 AFVGWFDQAAGGNKI
+378 AFVGWFDRAAGGNKI
-393 ASALDTAIPSDKQDS
+393 ASTLDTAIPSGMQDNLN
-408 FSGTTLYAHWTHTF
+408 GTTLYAHWTRSF
-422 TWNFNSDMNAVD
+422 TWDFDNNLDAVD

-444 DKHGSTTL
+444 AEHGSTTL

-512 PSIYMGTYDVT
+512 PSIYMGTYNDT
-523 NNKTDYINFGGPAY
+523 TGGTKYINFGGHAY
-537 QKEPTSNEYSVVK
+537 QKDPTSNEYSVVK

-609 LGGCNL
+609 LGGNRDGGDTPAWKL
-615 NTGAGEGK
+615 S
-623 ENWLL
+623 
-628 RNTFEYIKV
+628 NTFDYIKV

-642 HTHTYGMTYSSDST
+642 HTHTYGTTYSSDST

-685 VCETCDQP
+685 VCETCDQS

-703 KTDAKAAS
+703 KTDAKAAT

-724 GCGKYFSDEKGEN
+724 GCGKYFSNENGTNEIEK
-737 AIADLAAWKTGDGKI
+737 DSWVLKTL
-752 NATGHNYGD
+752 GHD
-761 ITYTWSDGN
+761 MTKTD
-770 TSCTAKKVCS
+770 AK
-780 VCKDEVT
+780 E
-787 ETVGTTSSAKTPAT
+787 AT
-801 CTTKGTKTYT
+801 CTEDGNNEYYTCSRCGGVFKDEAGTQ
-811 ATFSA
+811 ATTVVA
-816 PNGFVTQTKDVDIA
+816 ETLKKL
-830 ATGHDWSNK
+830 GHDWSNK

-873 GAPTYPASAPAV
+873 GAPTYPATAPAV

-903 TVTVKPNEG
+903 TVTVKPKEG

-986 GLTDT
+986 GLSDT
-991 MFGPYESCTRTQ
+991 MFGPYESCTRAQ
-1003 IVTFLWRATGSPE
+1003 IVTFLWRAAGSPE
-1016 PKTASSFTDVPASA
+1016 PKTASSFADVPASA

-1055 NATCTRG
+1055 DATCTRG

-1088 AFYTDAINWAVANNV
+1088 TFYADAINWAVANNV

>member
-95 RAEATAGESTWV
+95 RAEVTAGESAWV

-123 FHEKRISVMGD
+123 FHGKTISVMGD

-140 DKIPSGN
+140 DKIPGGN

-167 DIITRFGAAEGIDE
+167 AIITRFGAVEGIDE

-253 SLQRMKATYPGA
+253 SLQRMKETYPDA

-301 ELRKQEGISP
+301 ELRNQEGISP

-327 YICQQLYEQQAVTPN
+327 YICQQLYEQRAVTPD
-342 EKTVTYN
+342 EKTVTYD

-393 ASALDTAIPSDKQDS
+393 ASALDTAIPSGMQDNLN
-408 FSGTTLYAHWTHTF
+408 GTTLYAHWTHTF

-434 ADGNVIITVS
+434 ADGNVIISV
-444 DKHGSTTL
+444 DCKHGDAEI
-452 NDDNTVKFNDYQGK
+452 NGGTVTFDYYQGK

-523 NNKTDYINFGGPAY
+523 NSKTDYINFGGPAY

-609 LGGCNL
+609 LGGNRDGGDTPAWKL
-615 NTGAGEGK
+615 S
-623 ENWLL
+623 
-628 RNTFEYIKV
+628 NTFDYIKV

-642 HTHTYGMTYSSDST
+642 HTHTYGTTYSSDST

-703 KTDAKAAS
+703 KTDAKAAT

-724 GCGKYFSDEKGEN
+724 GCGKYFSDENGINEIEK
-737 AIADLAAWKTGDGKI
+737 DSWVLKTLGHDMTKTDAKE
-752 NATGHNYGD
+752 ATC
-761 ITYTWSDGN
+761 TEDGN
-770 TSCTAKKVCS
+770 NEYYTCS
-780 VCKDEVT
+780 RCGGVFKDEAGTQATTVVT
-787 ETVGTTSSAKTPAT
+787 ETLK
-801 CTTKGTKTYT
+801 KL
-811 ATFSA
+811 
-816 PNGFVTQTKDVDIA
+816 
-830 ATGHDWSNK
+830 GHDWSNK
-839 DGICAVCHTKCDRV
+839 NGICARCDAKCTET

-912 YVLETLTVTDKNGD
+912 YELGSLAVKDASGD
-926 ELKLTDKGN
+926 LLPLADLGN
-935 GKYTFTMPG
+935 GKYSFVMPDG
-944 SKVEVKAT
+944 KV
-952 FMEDNSVFNFFYDVP
+952 SV
-967 NDAFF
+967 
-972 YEAVKWAV
+972 EAEFV
-980 KSGVTN
+980 
-986 GLTDT
+986 
-991 MFGPYESCTRTQ
+991 
-1003 IVTFLWRATGSPE
+1003 
-1016 PKTASSFTDVPASA
+1016 KTAATSFADVPANA

-1037 WAIENGITNGM
+1037 WAVENGITNGM
-1048 TETTFAP
+1048 TATTFAP

-1062 QSVTFLYRAL
+1062 QSVTFLHRAL

-1078 STNFTDVKSD
+1078 SANFTDVKSD
-1088 AFYTDAINWAVANNV
+1088 AFYADAINWAVANNV

-1110 TFSPNADCTRAEIVT
+1110 MFSPNADCTRAEIVT

>member
-1 MKRRLLASLL
+1 M
-11 TLVMMLNLLPTVAWA
+11 
-26 RNDEGIDADS
+26 
-36 VEMYSSDDVVTSGPI
+36 TSGPI

-64 EENEVRSSN
+64 EGDTVRSSN
-73 ADIVSVE
+73 TDIVSVE
-80 QDGTAVTLTGGSKEG
+80 KNGTAVTLTGGSKEG
-95 RAEATAGESTWV
+95 RAEVTAGESTWV

-113 EAEYNYLYSL
+113 EAEYNYLYAL
-123 FHEKRISVMGD
+123 FHGKTISVMGD

-167 DIITRFGAAEGIDE
+167 DIITRYGAAEGIDE

-219 NPDSSVGTFDPDAD
+219 NPDSSVGAFDPDAD
-233 YAKTVDWAQSYSDTA
+233 YAKTVDWAKSYSDTA

-253 SLQRMKATYPGA
+253 SLQRMKETYPDA

-301 ELRKQEGISP
+301 ELRNQEGISP

-342 EKTVTYN
+342 EKTVTYD

-367 AELPKATRAGY
+367 AKLPKATRAGY
-378 AFVGWFDQAAGGNKI
+378 AFVGWFDQAAGGNKV
-393 ASALDTAIPSDKQDS
+393 ASALDTAIPSGMQDNLN
-408 FSGTTLYAHWTHTF
+408 GTTLYAHWTHTF

-444 DKHGSTTL
+444 AEHGSTTL

-472 LDPTQNWRVEWKEKN
+472 LDPTQNWCVEWKERN

-523 NNKTDYINFGGPAY
+523 NNKTDYINFGGPVY

-609 LGGCNL
+609 LGGNRDGGDTPAWKL
-615 NTGAGEGK
+615 S
-623 ENWLL
+623 
-628 RNTFEYIKV
+628 NTFDYIKV

-642 HTHTYGMTYSSDST
+642 HTHTYGTTYSSDST

-703 KTDAKAAS
+703 KTDAKAAT

-724 GCGKYFSDEKGEN
+724 GCGKYFSNENGTNEIEK
-737 AIADLAAWKTGDGKI
+737 DSWVLKTL
-752 NATGHNYGD
+752 GHD
-761 ITYTWSDGN
+761 MTKTD
-770 TSCTAKKVCS
+770 AK
-780 VCKDEVT
+780 E
-787 ETVGTTSSAKTPAT
+787 AT
-801 CTTKGTKTYT
+801 CTEDGNNEYYTCSRCGGVFKDEAGTQ
-811 ATFSA
+811 ATTVVA
-816 PNGFVTQTKDVDIA
+816 ETLKKL
-830 ATGHDWSNK
+830 GHDWSNK

-873 GAPTYPASAPAV
+873 GAPTYPATAPAA

-912 YVLETLTVTDKNGD
+912 YELGSLAVKDASGD
-926 ELKLTDKGN
+926 LLPLADLGN
-935 GKYTFTMPG
+935 GKYSFVMPDG
-944 SKVEVKAT
+944 KVSVEAEFVKTAAT
-952 FMEDNSVFNFFYDVP
+952 SFADVP
-967 NDAFF
+967 ANAYFAD
-972 YEAVKWAV
+972 AVKWAV
-980 KSGVTN
+980 DKDVTN
-986 GLTDT
+986 GLSDT

-1003 IVTFLWRATGSPE
+1003 IVTFLWRAAGSPE
-1016 PKTASSFTDVPASA
+1016 PKTASSFTDVPVSA

-1037 WAIENGITNGM
+1037 WAVENGITNGM

-1055 NATCTRG
+1055 DATCTRG
-1062 QSVTFLYRAL
+1062 QIVTFLYRAL

-1088 AFYTDAINWAVANNV
+1088 TFYADAINWAVANNV

>member
-95 RAEATAGESTWV
+95 RAEVTAGESTWV

-123 FHEKRISVMGD
+123 FHGKTISVMGD

-253 SLQRMKATYPGA
+253 SLQRMKETYPDA

-281 QAEVIEQIAKHY
+281 QAEVIEQIVKHY

-301 ELRKQEGISP
+301 ELRNQEGISP

-317 NMDGHSQIAA
+317 NMDGHSQIAT

-354 FKNGSD
+354 FKNDSD
-360 PIKQSVT
+360 SIKQSVT
-367 AELPKATRAGY
+367 AKLPKATRAGY
-378 AFVGWFDQAAGGNKI
+378 AFVGWFDRAAGGNKI
-393 ASALDTAIPSDKQDS
+393 ASALDTAIPSGMRDNLN
-408 FSGTTLYAHWTHTF
+408 GTPLYAHWTRSF
-422 TWNFNSDMNAVD
+422 TWDFDNNLDAVD

-444 DKHGSTTL
+444 AEHGSTTL

-615 NTGAGEGK
+615 NTGAGVGK

-642 HTHTYGMTYSSDST
+642 HTHTYGTTYSSDST

-724 GCGKYFSDEKGEN
+724 GCGKYFSDENGTNEIEK
-737 AIADLAAWKTGDGKI
+737 DSWVLKTL
-752 NATGHNYGD
+752 GHD
-761 ITYTWSDGN
+761 RTKTD
-770 TSCTAKKVCS
+770 AK
-780 VCKDEVT
+780 E
-787 ETVGTTSSAKTPAT
+787 AT
-801 CTTKGTKTYT
+801 CTEDGNNEYYTCSRCGGVFKDEAGTQ
-811 ATFSA
+811 ATTVEA
-816 PNGFVTQTKDVDIA
+816 ETLKKL
-830 ATGHDWSNK
+830 GHDWSNK
-839 DGICAVCHTKCDRV
+839 DGFCAVCHTKCDRV

-873 GAPTYPASAPAV
+873 GAPTYPATAPAA

-912 YVLETLTVTDKNGD
+912 YELGSLAVKDASGD
-926 ELKLTDKGN
+926 LLPLADLGN
-935 GKYTFTMPG
+935 GKYSFVMPDG
-944 SKVEVKAT
+944 KV
-952 FMEDNSVFNFFYDVP
+952 SV
-967 NDAFF
+967 
-972 YEAVKWAV
+972 EAEFV
-980 KSGVTN
+980 
-986 GLTDT
+986 
-991 MFGPYESCTRTQ
+991 
-1003 IVTFLWRATGSPE
+1003 
-1016 PKTASSFTDVPASA
+1016 KTAATSFADVPANA

-1037 WAIENGITNGM
+1037 WAVENGITNGM
-1048 TETTFAP
+1048 TATTFAP
-1055 NATCTRG
+1055 GATCTRG
-1062 QSVTFLYRAL
+1062 QSVTFLHRAL

-1088 AFYTDAINWAVANNV
+1088 TFYADAINWAVANNV

-1110 TFSPNADCTRAEIVT
+1110 MFSPNADCTRAEIVT

>member
-51 TLWTGKEGQITVP
+51 TIWTDKIVKITVP
-64 EENEVRSSN
+64 EGDAVSSSN
-73 ADIVSVE
+73 TDIVSVE
-80 QDGTAVTLTGGSKEG
+80 KNGTAVTLTGGSKEG
-95 RAEATAGESTWV
+95 RAEVTAGESTWV

-167 DIITRFGAAEGIDE
+167 DIITRFGAVEGIDE

-233 YAKTVDWAQSYSDTA
+233 YAKTVDWAKSYSDTA

-253 SLQRMKATYPGA
+253 SLQRMKETYPDA
-265 EIIAI
+265 EIIAM

-301 ELRKQEGISP
+301 ELRNQEGISP

-327 YICQQLYEQQAVTPN
+327 YICQQLYEQRAVTPD
-342 EKTVTYN
+342 EKTVTYD

-354 FKNGSD
+354 FKNGRD

-393 ASALDTAIPSDKQDS
+393 ASALDTAIPSGMRDNLN
-408 FSGTTLYAHWTHTF
+408 GTTLYAHWTRSF
-422 TWNFNSDMNAVD
+422 TWDFDNNLDAVD

-444 DKHGSTTL
+444 AEHGSTTL

-559 ETSLVTLSVDGE
+559 ETSLVTLSVDGK

-609 LGGCNL
+609 LGGNRDGGDTPAWKL
-615 NTGAGEGK
+615 S
-623 ENWLL
+623 
-628 RNTFEYIKV
+628 NTFDYIKV

-642 HTHTYGMTYSSDST
+642 HTHTYGTTYSSDST

-703 KTDAKAAS
+703 KTDAKAAT

-724 GCGKYFSDEKGEN
+724 GCGKYFSDENGINEIEK
-737 AIADLAAWKTGDGKI
+737 DSWVLKTLGHDMTKTDAKE
-752 NATGHNYGD
+752 ATC
-761 ITYTWSDGN
+761 TEDGN
-770 TSCTAKKVCS
+770 NEYYTCS
-780 VCKDEVT
+780 RCGGVFKDEAGTQATTVVT
-787 ETVGTTSSAKTPAT
+787 ETLK
-801 CTTKGTKTYT
+801 KL
-811 ATFSA
+811 
-816 PNGFVTQTKDVDIA
+816 
-830 ATGHDWSNK
+830 GHDWSNK
-839 DGICAVCHTKCDRV
+839 NGICARCDAKCTET

-873 GAPTYPASAPAV
+873 GAPTYPATAPAV

-912 YVLETLTVTDKNGD
+912 YELGSLAVKDASGD
-926 ELKLTDKGN
+926 LLPLADLGN
-935 GKYTFTMPG
+935 GKYSFVMPDG
-944 SKVEVKAT
+944 KVSVEAEFVKTAAT
-952 FMEDNSVFNFFYDVP
+952 SFADVP
-967 NDAFF
+967 ANAYFAD
-972 YEAVKWAV
+972 AVKWAV
-980 KSGVTN
+980 DKGITN
-986 GLTDT
+986 GLSDT
-991 MFGPYESCTRTQ
+991 MFGPYESCTRAQ
-1003 IVTFLWRATGSPE
+1003 IVTFLWRAAGSPE
-1016 PKTASSFTDVPASA
+1016 PKTASSFTDVPVSA

-1037 WAIENGITNGM
+1037 WAVENGITNGM

-1062 QSVTFLYRAL
+1062 QSVTLLHRAL

-1078 STNFTDVKSD
+1078 SANFTDVKSD
-1088 AFYTDAINWAVANNV
+1088 AFYADAINWAVASDV
-1103 TNGTSNT
+1103 TNGTSAT

>member
-95 RAEATAGESTWV
+95 RAEVTAGESTWV

-123 FHEKRISVMGD
+123 FHGKTISVMGD

-167 DIITRFGAAEGIDE
+167 DVITRFGAAEGIDE

-253 SLQRMKATYPGA
+253 SLQRMKETYPDA

-301 ELRKQEGISP
+301 ELRNQEGISP

-342 EKTVTYN
+342 EKTVTYD

-378 AFVGWFDQAAGGNKI
+378 AFVGWFDQAAGGNKV
-393 ASALDTAIPSDKQDS
+393 ASALDTAIPSGMQDNLN
-408 FSGTTLYAHWTHTF
+408 GTTLYAHWTHTF

-444 DKHGSTTL
+444 AEHGSTTL

-472 LDPTQNWRVEWKEKN
+472 LDPTQNWCVEWREKN

-523 NNKTDYINFGGPAY
+523 NNKTDYINFGGPVY

-609 LGGCNL
+609 LGGNRDGGDTPAWKL
-615 NTGAGEGK
+615 S
-623 ENWLL
+623 
-628 RNTFEYIKV
+628 NTFDYIKV

-642 HTHTYGMTYSSDST
+642 HTHTYGTTYSSDST

-703 KTDAKAAS
+703 KTDAKAAT

-724 GCGKYFSDEKGEN
+724 GCGKYFSDENGTNEIEK
-737 AIADLAAWKTGDGKI
+737 DSWVLKTL
-752 NATGHNYGD
+752 GHD
-761 ITYTWSDGN
+761 MTKTD
-770 TSCTAKKVCS
+770 AK
-780 VCKDEVT
+780 E
-787 ETVGTTSSAKTPAT
+787 AT
-801 CTTKGTKTYT
+801 CTEDGNNEYYTCSRCSGVFKDEAGTQ
-811 ATFSA
+811 ATTVEA
-816 PNGFVTQTKDVDIA
+816 ETLKKL
-830 ATGHDWSNK
+830 GHDWSNK
-839 DGICAVCHTKCDRV
+839 NGICARCDAKCTET

-873 GAPTYPASAPAV
+873 GAPTYPATAPAV

-912 YVLETLTVTDKNGD
+912 YELGSLAVKDASGD
-926 ELKLTDKGN
+926 LLPLADLGN
-935 GKYTFTMPG
+935 GKYSFVMPDG
-944 SKVEVKAT
+944 KV
-952 FMEDNSVFNFFYDVP
+952 SV
-967 NDAFF
+967 
-972 YEAVKWAV
+972 EAEFV
-980 KSGVTN
+980 
-986 GLTDT
+986 
-991 MFGPYESCTRTQ
+991 
-1003 IVTFLWRATGSPE
+1003 
-1016 PKTASSFTDVPASA
+1016 KTAATSFADVPASA

-1037 WAIENGITNGM
+1037 WAVENGITNGM

-1062 QSVTFLYRAL
+1062 QSVTFLHRVL

-1078 STNFTDVKSD
+1078 SANFTDVKSD
-1088 AFYTDAINWAVANNV
+1088 AFYADAINWAVANNV